1 MYFVDVILPLPLS
14 KLFTYRIN
22 ENEAHFL
29 QMGMRVAVPFGK
41 SKVYTAIVHH
51 IHTVEPS
58 YDIKDIEYILDETPI
73 VTPQQIEH
81 WQWIAD
87 FYMCTLGE
95 VLKSALPSAFL
106 LESET
111 IIEIAE
117 KEVSSTLFTDDE
129 WQVYEA
135 LHYKTALK
143 GSEVS
148 KIIPK
153 NKALKV
159 MKSLVEK
166 GAARISE
173 RIFEKYVPKLIKYI
187 RLSSEYQNEEGLQ
200 KALELLK
207 RSEKQKKLIM
217 AYFNYINREVLP
229 LKAEKLLEEA
239 SVSRTVLKS
248 VIEKGIFEEYYL
260 QKDRV
265 SFADSDILTKKIL
278 NEVQEEALHQIQK
291 QFQTKNTVLLQG
303 VTASGK
309 TEIYIELIDQYLKAG
324 KQVLYLLP
332 EIGLTVHLI
341 NRFKNHF
348 GKSLSV
354 YHSKYS
360 TNERV
365 EVWNNVLNNNPK
377 AQLVVGVRS
386 SVYLPFK
393 QLGLVIIDEEH
404 DNSYRQFEPAPRMQ
418 ARDTAIMLANI
429 FKAKTLLGSATPSLE
444 SMHNVKTEKYGFVY
458 LSKRYADFLPPIIE
472 LIDIKDKYHRKRMN
486 GHFSDIL
493 IKEITNTLS
502 QGRQVLLFQNRRG
515 YAPIVQCM
523 QCGTVPQCPHC
534 DVSLT
539 FHQSSNQLRCHYCGY
554 AIPMPKACI
563 ACGSVDLR
571 TKGFGTEQI
580 SKELEVLFPKIA
592 IDRMDQDTT
601 NGKYGYEKILS
612 KFEQQE
618 TQILVGTQMITKGLD
633 FENIGLVGV
642 MNADALIH
650 SPDYRAYERSF
661 QLLLQVSGRAG
672 RSAQQG
678 KVLIQTYNPQHPVI
692 QQVLQNDFRGMYQS
706 QIEERQSFLYPPFVQ
721 MIKITLKHSNF
732 NQVNES
738 AEWFANTLRE
748 VFASQRGIDVLG
760 PEFPPIS
767 RIRNEYLK
775 DILVKV
781 HPSEVS
787 LRHTKEHIRR
797 IETSF
802 QAISNFRAIR
812 VSYFVE

>member
-1 MYFVDVILPLPLS
+1 MYFVEVILPLPLP
-14 KLFTYRIN
+14 KLYTYRIN
-22 ENEAHFL
+22 EDEAHFL
-29 QMGMRVAVPFGK
+29 QMGMRVAVSFGK
-41 SKVYTAIVHH
+41 SKVYTALVHKV
-51 IHTVEPS
+51 HTNEPT
-58 YDIKDIEYILDETPI
+58 YETKDIEYILDETPI
-73 VTPQQIEH
+73 VTPEQITH

-87 FYMCTLGE
+87 YYMCTLGE
-95 VLKSALPSAFL
+95 VIKSALPSAFL

-117 KEVSSTLFTDDE
+117 KDLNSNLFSDDE
-129 WQVYEA
+129 FQVYEA

-153 NKALKV
+153 KKTLKV
-159 MKSLVEK
+159 IKSLVEK

-173 RIFEKYVPKLIKYI
+173 RIFEKYVPKLVKFI
-187 RLSSEYQNEEGLQ
+187 RLAEDYQSQEGLQ

-207 RSEKQKKLIM
+207 GEKQKKLIM

-229 LKAEKLLEEA
+229 LKVEKLLEEA
-239 SVSRTVLKS
+239 KVSNAVLKS
-248 VIEKGIFEEYYL
+248 VVEKGILEIYYF

-265 SFADSDILTKKIL
+265 SFADSEVLAKKTL
-278 NEVQEEALHQIQK
+278 NNIQNEALYQVQQ

-309 TEIYIELIDQYLKAG
+309 TEIYIELIDQYLKEG

-332 EIGLTVHLI
+332 EIALTIHLI
-341 NRFKNHF
+341 NRLKKHF
-348 GKSLSV
+348 GKNLSV
-354 YHSKYS
+354 YHSKYN

-365 EVWNNVLNNNPK
+365 EVWNNVLNNCSK

-393 QLGLVIIDEEH
+393 DLGLVVIDEEH
-404 DNSYRQFEPAPRMQ
+404 DSSYRQFDPAPRLQ
-418 ARDTAIMLANI
+418 ARDSAIMLANL
-429 FKAKTLLGSATPSLE
+429 FKAKTLLGTATPSIE
-444 SMHNVKTEKYGFVY
+444 SMHNVKVGKYGFVY
-458 LSKRYADFLPPIIE
+458 LSKRYTNFLPPIIE
-472 LIDIKDKYHRKRMN
+472 LIDIKDKQHRKRMN

-493 IKEITNTLS
+493 IEEMTNTLS
-502 QGRQVLLFQNRRG
+502 QGKQVLLFQNRRG

-523 QCGTVPQCPHC
+523 HCGTVPQCPHC

-539 FHQSSNQLRCHYCGY
+539 FHHSSNQLRCHYCGY
-554 AIPMPKACI
+554 AIPMPKTCI
-563 ACGSVDLR
+563 ACGSVDLK

-580 SKELEVLFPKIA
+580 SKELEILFPQVA

-601 NGKYGYEKILS
+601 NGKYGYEKILA

-618 TQILVGTQMITKGLD
+618 TQILVGTQMISKGLD

-672 RSAQQG
+672 RSAQRG

-692 QQVLQNDFRGMYQS
+692 QQVLQNDFKGMYQN
-706 QIEERQSFLYPPFVQ
+706 QIGERQSFSYPPFVQ
-721 MIKITLKHSNF
+721 MIKITLKHTNF
-732 NQVNES
+732 NRTNEG
-738 AEWFANTLRE
+738 AEWFANALKE
-748 VFASQRGIDVLG
+748 AFASKKGIEILG
-760 PEFPPIS
+760 PEFPLIS
-767 RIRNEYLK
+767 RIRNEYMK
-775 DILVKV
+775 DVLVKV
-781 HPSEVS
+781 KPSELS
-787 LRHTKEHIRR
+787 IHHTKEQIKR

-802 QAISNFRAIR
+802 QSISNFRAIR
-812 VSYFVE
+812 VSYLID

>member
-1 MYFVDVILPLPLS
+1 MYFVEVILPLPLP
-14 KLFTYRIN
+14 KLYTYRIN
-22 ENEAHFL
+22 EDEAHFL
-29 QMGMRVAVPFGK
+29 QMGMRVAVSFGK
-41 SKVYTAIVHH
+41 SKVYTALVHKV
-51 IHTVEPS
+51 HTNEPT
-58 YDIKDIEYILDETPI
+58 YETKDIEYILDETPI
-73 VTPQQIEH
+73 VTPEQITH

-87 FYMCTLGE
+87 YYMCTLGE
-95 VLKSALPSAFL
+95 VIKSALPSAFL

-117 KEVSSTLFTDDE
+117 KDLNSNLFSDDE
-129 WQVYEA
+129 FQVYEA

-153 NKALKV
+153 KKSLKV
-159 MKSLVEK
+159 IKSLVEK

-173 RIFEKYVPKLIKYI
+173 RIFEKYVPKLVKFI
-187 RLSSEYQNEEGLQ
+187 RLAEDYQSQEGLQ

-207 RSEKQKKLIM
+207 GEKQKKLIM

-229 LKAEKLLEEA
+229 LKVENLLEEA
-239 SVSRTVLKS
+239 KVSNAVLKS
-248 VIEKGIFEEYYL
+248 VVEKGILEIYYL

-265 SFADSDILTKKIL
+265 SFADSEVLAKKTL
-278 NEVQEEALHQIQK
+278 NNIQNEALYQVQQ

-309 TEIYIELIDQYLKAG
+309 TEIYIELIDQYLKEG

-332 EIGLTVHLI
+332 EIALTIHLI
-341 NRFKNHF
+341 NRLKKHF
-348 GKSLSV
+348 GKNLSV
-354 YHSKYS
+354 YHSKYN

-365 EVWNNVLNNNPK
+365 EVWNNVLNNCSK

-393 QLGLVIIDEEH
+393 DLGLVVIDEEH
-404 DNSYRQFEPAPRMQ
+404 DSSYRQFDPAPRLQ
-418 ARDTAIMLANI
+418 ARDSAIMLANL
-429 FKAKTLLGSATPSLE
+429 FKAKTLLGTATPSIE
-444 SMHNVKTEKYGFVY
+444 SMHNVKVGKYGFVY
-458 LSKRYADFLPPIIE
+458 LSKRYANFLPPTIE
-472 LIDIKDKYHRKRMN
+472 LIDIKDKQHRKRMN

-493 IKEITNTLS
+493 IEEMTNTLS
-502 QGRQVLLFQNRRG
+502 QGKQVLLFQNRRG

-523 QCGTVPQCPHC
+523 HCGTVPQCPHC

-539 FHQSSNQLRCHYCGY
+539 FHHSSNQLRCHYCGY
-554 AIPMPKACI
+554 AIPMPKTCI
-563 ACGSVDLR
+563 ACGSVDLK

-580 SKELEVLFPKIA
+580 SKELEILFPQVA

-601 NGKYGYEKILS
+601 NGKYGYEKILA

-618 TQILVGTQMITKGLD
+618 TQILVGTQMISKGLD

-672 RSAQQG
+672 RSAQRG

-692 QQVLQNDFRGMYQS
+692 QQVLQNDFKGMYQS
-706 QIEERQSFLYPPFVQ
+706 QIEERQSFSYPPFVQ
-721 MIKITLKHSNF
+721 MIKITLKHTNF
-732 NQVNES
+732 NRTNEG
-738 AEWFANTLRE
+738 AEWFANALKE
-748 VFASQRGIDVLG
+748 AFAFKKGIEILG
-760 PEFPPIS
+760 PEFPLIS
-767 RIRNEYLK
+767 RIRNEYMK
-775 DILVKV
+775 DVLVKV
-781 HPSEVS
+781 KPSELS
-787 LRHTKEHIRR
+787 IHHTKEQIKR

-802 QAISNFRAIR
+802 QSISNFRAIR
-812 VSYFVE
+812 VSYLID

>member
-1 MYFVDVILPLPLS
+1 MYFVEVILPLPLP
-14 KLFTYRIN
+14 KLYTYRIN
-22 ENEAHFL
+22 EDEAHFL
-29 QMGMRVAVPFGK
+29 QMGMRVAVSFGK
-41 SKVYTAIVHH
+41 SKVYTALVHKV
-51 IHTVEPS
+51 HTNEPT
-58 YDIKDIEYILDETPI
+58 YETKDIEYILDETPI
-73 VTPQQIEH
+73 VTPEQITH

-87 FYMCTLGE
+87 YYMCTLGE
-95 VLKSALPSAFL
+95 VIKSALPSAFL

-117 KEVSSTLFTDDE
+117 KDLNSNLFSDDE
-129 WQVYEA
+129 FQVYEA

-153 NKALKV
+153 KKTLKV
-159 MKSLVEK
+159 IKSLVEK

-173 RIFEKYVPKLIKYI
+173 RIFEKYVPKLVKFI
-187 RLSSEYQNEEGLQ
+187 RLAEDYQSQEGLQ

-207 RSEKQKKLIM
+207 GEKQKKLIM

-229 LKAEKLLEEA
+229 LKVEKLLEEA
-239 SVSRTVLKS
+239 KVSNAVLKS
-248 VIEKGIFEEYYL
+248 VVEKGILEIYYL

-265 SFADSDILTKKIL
+265 SFADSEVLAKKTL
-278 NEVQEEALHQIQK
+278 NNIQNEALYQVQQ

-309 TEIYIELIDQYLKAG
+309 TEIYIELIDQYLKEG

-332 EIGLTVHLI
+332 EIALTIHLI
-341 NRFKNHF
+341 NRLKKHF
-348 GKSLSV
+348 GKNLSV
-354 YHSKYS
+354 YHSKYN

-365 EVWNNVLNNNPK
+365 EVWNNVLNNCSK

-393 QLGLVIIDEEH
+393 DLGLVVIDEEH
-404 DNSYRQFEPAPRMQ
+404 DSSYRQFDPAPRLQ
-418 ARDTAIMLANI
+418 ARDSAIMLANL
-429 FKAKTLLGSATPSLE
+429 FKAKTLLGTATPSIE
-444 SMHNVKTEKYGFVY
+444 SMHNVKLGKYGFVY
-458 LSKRYADFLPPIIE
+458 LSKRYANFLPPTIE
-472 LIDIKDKYHRKRMN
+472 LIDIKDKQHRKRMN

-493 IKEITNTLS
+493 IEEMTNTLS
-502 QGRQVLLFQNRRG
+502 QGKQVLLFQNRRG

-523 QCGTVPQCPHC
+523 HCGTVPQCPHC

-539 FHQSSNQLRCHYCGY
+539 FHHSSNQLRCHYCGY
-554 AIPMPKACI
+554 AIPMPKTCI
-563 ACGSVDLR
+563 ACGSVDLK

-580 SKELEVLFPKIA
+580 SKELEILFPQVA

-601 NGKYGYEKILS
+601 NGKYGYEKILA

-618 TQILVGTQMITKGLD
+618 TQILVGTQMISKGLD

-672 RSAQQG
+672 RSAQRG

-692 QQVLQNDFRGMYQS
+692 QQVLQNDFKGMYQN
-706 QIEERQSFLYPPFVQ
+706 QIEERQSFSYPPFVQ
-721 MIKITLKHSNF
+721 MIKITLKHTNF
-732 NQVNES
+732 NRTNEG
-738 AEWFANTLRE
+738 AEWFANALKE
-748 VFASQRGIDVLG
+748 AFASKKGIEILG
-760 PEFPPIS
+760 PEFPLIS
-767 RIRNEYLK
+767 RIRNEYMK
-775 DILVKV
+775 DVLVKV
-781 HPSEVS
+781 KPSELS
-787 LRHTKEHIRR
+787 IHHTKEQIKR

-802 QAISNFRAIR
+802 QSISNFRAIR
-812 VSYFVE
+812 VSYLID

>member
-1 MYFVDVILPLPLS
+1 MYFVEVILPLPLP
-14 KLFTYRIN
+14 KLYTYRIN
-22 ENEAHFL
+22 EDEAHFL
-29 QMGMRVAVPFGK
+29 QMGMRVAVSFGK
-41 SKVYTAIVHH
+41 SKVYTALVHKV
-51 IHTVEPS
+51 HTNEPT
-58 YDIKDIEYILDETPI
+58 YETKDIEYILDETPI
-73 VTPQQIEH
+73 VTPEQITH

-87 FYMCTLGE
+87 YYMCTLGE
-95 VLKSALPSAFL
+95 VIKSALPSTFL

-117 KEVSSTLFTDDE
+117 KDLNSNLFSDDE
-129 WQVYEA
+129 FQVYEA

-148 KIIPK
+148 KIISK
-153 NKALKV
+153 KKTLKV
-159 MKSLVEK
+159 IKSLVEK

-173 RIFEKYVPKLIKYI
+173 RIFEKYVPKLVKFI
-187 RLSSEYQNEEGLQ
+187 RLAKDYQSQEGLQ

-207 RSEKQKKLIM
+207 GEKQKKLIM

-229 LKAEKLLEEA
+229 LKVENLLEEA
-239 SVSRTVLKS
+239 KVSNAVLKS
-248 VIEKGIFEEYYL
+248 VVEKGILEIYYL

-265 SFADSDILTKKIL
+265 SFAGSEILAKKTL
-278 NEVQEEALHQIQK
+278 NNIQNEALYQVQQ

-309 TEIYIELIDQYLKAG
+309 TEIYIELIDQYLKEG

-332 EIGLTVHLI
+332 EIALTIHLI
-341 NRFKNHF
+341 NRLKKHF
-348 GKSLSV
+348 GKNLSV
-354 YHSKYS
+354 YHSKYN

-365 EVWNNVLNNNPK
+365 EVWNNVLNNCSK

-393 QLGLVIIDEEH
+393 NLGLVVIDEEH
-404 DNSYRQFEPAPRMQ
+404 DSSYRQFDPAPRLQ
-418 ARDTAIMLANI
+418 ARDSAIMLANL
-429 FKAKTLLGSATPSLE
+429 FKAKTLLGTATPSIE
-444 SMHNVKTEKYGFVY
+444 SMHNVKVGKYGFVY
-458 LSKRYADFLPPIIE
+458 LSKRYANFLPPIIE
-472 LIDIKDKYHRKRMN
+472 LIDIKDKQHRKRMN

-493 IKEITNTLS
+493 IEEMTNTLS
-502 QGRQVLLFQNRRG
+502 QGKQVLLFQNRRG

-523 QCGTVPQCPHC
+523 HCGTVPQCPHC

-539 FHQSSNQLRCHYCGY
+539 FHHSSNQLRCHYCGY
-554 AIPMPKACI
+554 AIPMPKICI
-563 ACGSVDLR
+563 ACGSVDLK

-580 SKELEVLFPKIA
+580 SKELEILFPQVA

-601 NGKYGYEKILS
+601 NGKYGYEKILA

-618 TQILVGTQMITKGLD
+618 TQILVGTQMISKGLD

-672 RSAQQG
+672 RSAQRG

-692 QQVLQNDFRGMYQS
+692 QQVLQNDFKGMYQN
-706 QIEERQSFLYPPFVQ
+706 QIEERQSFSYPPFVQ
-721 MIKITLKHSNF
+721 MIKITLKHTNF
-732 NQVNES
+732 NRTNEG
-738 AEWFANTLRE
+738 AEWFANALKE
-748 VFASQRGIDVLG
+748 AFASKKGIEILG
-760 PEFPPIS
+760 PEFPLIS
-767 RIRNEYLK
+767 RIRNEYMK
-775 DILVKV
+775 DVLVKV
-781 HPSEVS
+781 KPSELS
-787 LRHTKEHIRR
+787 IHHTKEQIKR

-802 QAISNFRAIR
+802 QSISNFRAIR
-812 VSYFVE
+812 VSYLID

>member
-1 MYFVDVILPLPLS
+1 MYFVEVILPLPLP
-14 KLFTYRIN
+14 KLYTYRIN
-22 ENEAHFL
+22 EDEAHFL
-29 QMGMRVAVPFGK
+29 QMGMRVAVSFGK
-41 SKVYTAIVHH
+41 SKVYTALVHKV
-51 IHTVEPS
+51 HTNEPT
-58 YDIKDIEYILDETPI
+58 YETKDIEYILDETPI
-73 VTPQQIEH
+73 VTPEQITH

-87 FYMCTLGE
+87 YYMCTLGE
-95 VLKSALPSAFL
+95 VIKSALPSAFL

-117 KEVSSTLFTDDE
+117 KDLNSNLFSDDE
-129 WQVYEA
+129 FQVYEA

-153 NKALKV
+153 KKTLKV
-159 MKSLVEK
+159 IKSLVEK

-173 RIFEKYVPKLIKYI
+173 RIFEKYVPKLVKYI
-187 RLSSEYQNEEGLQ
+187 RLAEAYQSQEGLQ

-207 RSEKQKKLIM
+207 GEKQKKLIM
-217 AYFNYINREVLP
+217 AYFNHINREVLP
-229 LKAEKLLEEA
+229 LKVENLLEEA
-239 SVSRTVLKS
+239 KVSNAVLKS
-248 VIEKGIFEEYYL
+248 VVEKGILEIYYL

-265 SFADSDILTKKIL
+265 SFAGSEILAKKTL
-278 NEVQEEALHQIQK
+278 NNIQNEALYQVQQ

-309 TEIYIELIDQYLKAG
+309 TEIYIELIDQYLKEG

-332 EIGLTVHLI
+332 EIALTIHLI
-341 NRFKNHF
+341 NRLKKHF
-348 GKSLSV
+348 GKNLSV
-354 YHSKYS
+354 YHSKYN

-365 EVWNNVLNNNPK
+365 EVWNNVLNNCSK

-393 QLGLVIIDEEH
+393 NLGLVVIDEEH
-404 DNSYRQFEPAPRMQ
+404 DSSYRQFDPTPRLQ
-418 ARDTAIMLANI
+418 ARDSAIMLANL
-429 FKAKTLLGSATPSLE
+429 FKAKTLLGTATPSIE
-444 SMHNVKTEKYGFVY
+444 SMHNVKVGKYGFVY
-458 LSKRYADFLPPIIE
+458 LSKRYANFLPPIIE
-472 LIDIKDKYHRKRMN
+472 LIDIKDKQHRKRMN

-493 IKEITNTLS
+493 IEEMTNTLS
-502 QGRQVLLFQNRRG
+502 QGKQVLLFQNRRG

-523 QCGTVPQCPHC
+523 HCGTVPQCPHC

-539 FHQSSNQLRCHYCGY
+539 FHHSSNQLRCHYCGY
-554 AIPMPKACI
+554 AIPMPKTCI
-563 ACGSVDLR
+563 ACGSVDLK

-580 SKELEVLFPKIA
+580 SKELEILFPQVA

-601 NGKYGYEKILS
+601 NGKYGYEKILA

-618 TQILVGTQMITKGLD
+618 TQILVGTQMISKGLD

-672 RSAQQG
+672 RSAQRG

-692 QQVLQNDFRGMYQS
+692 QQVLQNDFKGMYQN
-706 QIEERQSFLYPPFVQ
+706 QIEERQSFSYPPFVQ
-721 MIKITLKHSNF
+721 MIKITLKHTNF
-732 NQVNES
+732 NRTNEG
-738 AEWFANTLRE
+738 AEWFANALKE
-748 VFASQRGIDVLG
+748 AFASKKGIEILG
-760 PEFPPIS
+760 PEFPLIS
-767 RIRNEYLK
+767 RIRNEYMK
-775 DILVKV
+775 DVLVKV
-781 HPSEVS
+781 KPSELS
-787 LRHTKEHIRR
+787 IHHTKEQIKR

-802 QAISNFRAIR
+802 QSISNFRAIR
-812 VSYFVE
+812 VSYLID

>member
-1 MYFVDVILPLPLS
+1 MYFVEVILPLPLP
-14 KLFTYRIN
+14 KLYTYRIN
-22 ENEAHFL
+22 EDEAHFL
-29 QMGMRVAVPFGK
+29 QMGMRVAVSFGK
-41 SKVYTAIVHH
+41 SKVYTALVHKV
-51 IHTVEPS
+51 HTNEPT
-58 YDIKDIEYILDETPI
+58 YETKDIEYILDETPI
-73 VTPQQIEH
+73 VTPEQITH

-87 FYMCTLGE
+87 YYMCTLGE
-95 VLKSALPSAFL
+95 VIKSALPSAFL

-117 KEVSSTLFTDDE
+117 KDLNSNLFSDDE
-129 WQVYEA
+129 FQVYKA

-153 NKALKV
+153 KKTLKV
-159 MKSLVEK
+159 IKSLVEK

-173 RIFEKYVPKLIKYI
+173 RIFEKYVPKLVKFI
-187 RLSSEYQNEEGLQ
+187 RLAEDYQSQEGLQ

-207 RSEKQKKLIM
+207 GEKQKKLIM

-229 LKAEKLLEEA
+229 LKVEKLLEEA
-239 SVSRTVLKS
+239 KVSNAVLKS
-248 VIEKGIFEEYYL
+248 VVEKGILEIYYL

-265 SFADSDILTKKIL
+265 SFADSEVLAKKTL
-278 NEVQEEALHQIQK
+278 NNIQNEALYQVQQ

-309 TEIYIELIDQYLKAG
+309 TEIYIELIDQYLKEG

-332 EIGLTVHLI
+332 EIALTIHLI
-341 NRFKNHF
+341 NRLKKHF
-348 GKSLSV
+348 GKNLSV
-354 YHSKYS
+354 YHSKYN

-365 EVWNNVLNNNPK
+365 EVWNNVLNNCSK

-393 QLGLVIIDEEH
+393 DLGLVVIDEEH
-404 DNSYRQFEPAPRMQ
+404 DSSYRQFDPAPRLQ
-418 ARDTAIMLANI
+418 ARDSAIMLANL
-429 FKAKTLLGSATPSLE
+429 FKAKTLLGTATPSIE
-444 SMHNVKTEKYGFVY
+444 SMHNVKVGKYGFVY
-458 LSKRYADFLPPIIE
+458 LSKRYANFLPPTIE
-472 LIDIKDKYHRKRMN
+472 LIDIKDKQHRKRMN

-493 IKEITNTLS
+493 IEEMTNTLS
-502 QGRQVLLFQNRRG
+502 QGKQVLLFQNRRG

-523 QCGTVPQCPHC
+523 HCGTIPQCPHC

-539 FHQSSNQLRCHYCGY
+539 FHHSSNQLRCHYCGY
-554 AIPMPKACI
+554 AIPMPKTCI
-563 ACGSVDLR
+563 ACGSVDLK

-580 SKELEVLFPKIA
+580 SKELEILFPQIA

-601 NGKYGYEKILS
+601 NGKYGYEKILA

-618 TQILVGTQMITKGLD
+618 TQILVGTQMISKGLD

-672 RSAQQG
+672 RSAQRG
-678 KVLIQTYNPQHPVI
+678 KVLIQTYYPQHPVI
-692 QQVLQNDFRGMYQS
+692 QQVLQNDFKGMYQN
-706 QIEERQSFLYPPFVQ
+706 QIEERQSFSYPPFVQ
-721 MIKITLKHSNF
+721 MIKITLKHTNF
-732 NQVNES
+732 NRTNEG
-738 AEWFANTLRE
+738 AEWFANALKE
-748 VFASQRGIDVLG
+748 AFASKKGIEILG
-760 PEFPPIS
+760 PEFPLIS
-767 RIRNEYLK
+767 RIRNEYMK
-775 DILVKV
+775 DVLVKV
-781 HPSEVS
+781 KPSELS
-787 LRHTKEHIRR
+787 IHHTKEQIKR

-802 QAISNFRAIR
+802 QSISNFRAIR
-812 VSYFVE
+812 VSYLID

>member
-1 MYFVDVILPLPLS
+1 MYFVEVILPLPLP
-14 KLFTYRIN
+14 KLYTYRIN
-22 ENEAHFL
+22 EDEAHFL
-29 QMGMRVAVPFGK
+29 QTGMRVAVSFGK
-41 SKVYTAIVHH
+41 SKVYTALVHKV
-51 IHTVEPS
+51 HTNEPT
-58 YDIKDIEYILDETPI
+58 YETKDIEYILDETPI
-73 VTPQQIEH
+73 VTLNQITH

-87 FYMCTLGE
+87 YYMCTLGE
-95 VLKSALPSAFL
+95 VIKSALPSAFL

-117 KEVSSTLFTDDE
+117 KDLNPYLFSDDE
-129 WQVYEA
+129 FQVYEA

-153 NKALKV
+153 KKTLKV
-159 MKSLVEK
+159 IKSLVEK

-173 RIFEKYVPKLIKYI
+173 RIFEKYVPKLVKYI
-187 RLSSEYQNEEGLQ
+187 RLAEAYQSQEGLQ

-207 RSEKQKKLIM
+207 GEKQKKLIM
-217 AYFNYINREVLP
+217 AYFNHINREVLP
-229 LKAEKLLEEA
+229 LKVENLLEEA
-239 SVSRTVLKS
+239 KVSNAVLKS
-248 VIEKGIFEEYYL
+248 VVEKGILEIYYL

-265 SFADSDILTKKIL
+265 SFADSEVLVKKTL
-278 NEVQEEALHQIQK
+278 NNIQNEALYQVQQ

-309 TEIYIELIDQYLKAG
+309 TEIYIELIDQYLKKG

-332 EIGLTVHLI
+332 EIALTIHLI
-341 NRFKNHF
+341 NRLKKHF
-348 GKSLSV
+348 GKNLSV
-354 YHSKYS
+354 YHSKYN

-365 EVWNNVLNNNPK
+365 EVWNNVLNNCSK

-393 QLGLVIIDEEH
+393 DLGLVVIDEEH
-404 DNSYRQFEPAPRMQ
+404 DSSYRQFAPAPRLQ
-418 ARDTAIMLANI
+418 ARDSAIMLANL
-429 FKAKTLLGSATPSLE
+429 FKAKTLLGTATPSIE
-444 SMHNVKTEKYGFVY
+444 SMHNVKVGKYGFVY
-458 LSKRYADFLPPIIE
+458 LSKRYTNFLPPIIE
-472 LIDIKDKYHRKRMN
+472 LIDIKDKQHRKRMN

-493 IKEITNTLS
+493 IEEMTNTLS
-502 QGRQVLLFQNRRG
+502 QGKQVLLFQNRRG

-523 QCGTVPQCPHC
+523 HCGTVPQCPHC

-539 FHQSSNQLRCHYCGY
+539 FHHSSNQLRCHYCGY
-554 AIPMPKACI
+554 AIPMPKTCI
-563 ACGSVDLR
+563 ACGSVDLK

-580 SKELEVLFPKIA
+580 SKELEVLFPQVA

-601 NGKYGYEKILS
+601 NGKYGYEKILA

-618 TQILVGTQMITKGLD
+618 TQILVGTQMISKGLD

-672 RSAQQG
+672 RSAQRG

-692 QQVLQNDFRGMYQS
+692 QQVLQNDFKGMYQN
-706 QIEERQSFLYPPFVQ
+706 QIGERQSFSYPPFVQ
-721 MIKITLKHSNF
+721 MIKITLKHTNF
-732 NQVNES
+732 NRTNEG
-738 AEWFANTLRE
+738 AEWFANALKE
-748 VFASQRGIDVLG
+748 AFASKKGIEILG
-760 PEFPPIS
+760 PEFPLIS

-775 DILVKV
+775 DVLVKV
-781 HPSEVS
+781 KPSELS
-787 LRHTKEHIRR
+787 IHHTKEQIKR

-802 QAISNFRAIR
+802 QSISNFRTIR
-812 VSYFVE
+812 VSYLID

>member
-1 MYFVDVILPLPLS
+1 MYFVEVILPLPLP
-14 KLFTYRIN
+14 KLYTYRIN
-22 ENEAHFL
+22 EDEAHFL
-29 QMGMRVAVPFGK
+29 QMGMRVAVSFGK
-41 SKVYTAIVHH
+41 SKVYTALVHKV
-51 IHTVEPS
+51 HTNEPT
-58 YDIKDIEYILDETPI
+58 YETKDIEYILDETPI
-73 VTPQQIEH
+73 VTPEQITH

-87 FYMCTLGE
+87 YYMCTLGE
-95 VLKSALPSAFL
+95 VIKSALPSAFL

-117 KEVSSTLFTDDE
+117 KDLNSNLFSDDE
-129 WQVYEA
+129 FQVYEA

-148 KIIPK
+148 KIISK
-153 NKALKV
+153 KKTLKV
-159 MKSLVEK
+159 IKSLVEK

-173 RIFEKYVPKLIKYI
+173 RIFEKYVPKLVKYI
-187 RLSSEYQNEEGLQ
+187 RLAEAYQSQEGLQ

-207 RSEKQKKLIM
+207 GEKQKKLIM

-229 LKAEKLLEEA
+229 LKVENLLEEA
-239 SVSRTVLKS
+239 KVSNAVLKS
-248 VIEKGIFEEYYL
+248 VVEKGILEIYYL

-265 SFADSDILTKKIL
+265 SFADSEVLAKKTL
-278 NEVQEEALHQIQK
+278 NNIQNEALYQVQQ

-309 TEIYIELIDQYLKAG
+309 TEIYIELIDQYLKEG

-332 EIGLTVHLI
+332 EIALTIHLI
-341 NRFKNHF
+341 NRLKKHF
-348 GKSLSV
+348 GKNLSV
-354 YHSKYS
+354 YHSKYN

-365 EVWNNVLNNNPK
+365 EVWNNVLNNCSK

-393 QLGLVIIDEEH
+393 NLGLVVIDEEH
-404 DNSYRQFEPAPRMQ
+404 DSSYRQFDPAPRLQ
-418 ARDTAIMLANI
+418 ARDSAIMLANI
-429 FKAKTLLGSATPSLE
+429 FKAKTLLGTATPSIE
-444 SMHNVKTEKYGFVY
+444 SMHNVKVGKYGFVY
-458 LSKRYADFLPPIIE
+458 LSKRYANFLPPTIE
-472 LIDIKDKYHRKRMN
+472 LIDIKDKQHRKRMN

-493 IKEITNTLS
+493 IEEMTNTLS
-502 QGRQVLLFQNRRG
+502 QGKQVLLFQNRRG

-523 QCGTVPQCPHC
+523 HCGTVPQCPHC

-539 FHQSSNQLRCHYCGY
+539 FHHSSNQLRCHYCGY
-554 AIPMPKACI
+554 AIPMPKTCI
-563 ACGSVDLR
+563 ACGSVDLK

-580 SKELEVLFPKIA
+580 SKELEILFPQVA

-601 NGKYGYEKILS
+601 NGKYGYEKILA

-618 TQILVGTQMITKGLD
+618 TQILVGTQMISKGLD

-672 RSAQQG
+672 RSAQRG

-692 QQVLQNDFRGMYQS
+692 QQVLQNDFKGMYQN
-706 QIEERQSFLYPPFVQ
+706 QIEERQSFSYPPFVQ
-721 MIKITLKHSNF
+721 MIKITLKHTNF
-732 NQVNES
+732 NRTNEG
-738 AEWFANTLRE
+738 AEWFANALKE
-748 VFASQRGIDVLG
+748 AFASKKGIEILG
-760 PEFPPIS
+760 PEFPLIS
-767 RIRNEYLK
+767 RIRNEYMK
-775 DILVKV
+775 DVLVKV
-781 HPSEVS
+781 KPSELS
-787 LRHTKEHIRR
+787 IHHTKEQIKR

-802 QAISNFRAIR
+802 QSISNFRAIR
-812 VSYFVE
+812 VSYLID

>member
-1 MYFVDVILPLPLS
+1 MYFVEVILPLPLP
-14 KLFTYRIN
+14 KLYTYRIN
-22 ENEAHFL
+22 EDEAHFL
-29 QMGMRVAVPFGK
+29 QMGMRVAVSFGK
-41 SKVYTAIVHH
+41 SKVYTALVHKV
-51 IHTVEPS
+51 HTNEPT
-58 YDIKDIEYILDETPI
+58 YETKDIEYILDETPI
-73 VTPQQIEH
+73 VTPEQITH

-87 FYMCTLGE
+87 YYMCTLGE
-95 VLKSALPSAFL
+95 VIKSALPSAFL

-117 KEVSSTLFTDDE
+117 KDLNSNLFSDDE
-129 WQVYEA
+129 FQVYEA

-148 KIIPK
+148 KIISK
-153 NKALKV
+153 KKTLKV
-159 MKSLVEK
+159 IKSLVEK

-173 RIFEKYVPKLIKYI
+173 RIFEKYVPKLVKFI
-187 RLSSEYQNEEGLQ
+187 RLAKDYQSQEGLQ

-207 RSEKQKKLIM
+207 GEKQKKLIM

-229 LKAEKLLEEA
+229 LKVENLLEEA
-239 SVSRTVLKS
+239 KVSNAVLKS
-248 VIEKGIFEEYYL
+248 VVEKGILEIYYL

-265 SFADSDILTKKIL
+265 SFADSDVLAKKIL
-278 NEVQEEALHQIQK
+278 NNIQNEALYQVQQ

-332 EIGLTVHLI
+332 EIALTIHII
-341 NRFKNHF
+341 NRLKKHF
-348 GKSLSV
+348 GENLSV
-354 YHSKYS
+354 YHSKYN

-365 EVWNNVLNNNPK
+365 EVWNNVLNNHPK

-393 QLGLVIIDEEH
+393 NLGLVVIDEEH
-404 DNSYRQFEPAPRMQ
+404 DSSYRQFDPAPRLQ
-418 ARDTAIMLANI
+418 ARDSAIMLANL
-429 FKAKTLLGSATPSLE
+429 FKAKTLLGTATPSIE
-444 SMHNVKTEKYGFVY
+444 SMYNVKVGKYGFVY
-458 LSKRYADFLPPIIE
+458 LSKRYANFLPPIIE
-472 LIDIKDKYHRKRMN
+472 LINIKDKQHRKRMN

-493 IKEITNTLS
+493 IEEMTNTLS
-502 QGRQVLLFQNRRG
+502 QGKQVLLFQNRRG

-523 QCGTVPQCPHC
+523 HCGTVPQCPHC

-539 FHQSSNQLRCHYCGY
+539 FHHSSNQLRCHYCGY
-554 AIPMPKACI
+554 AIPMPKTCI
-563 ACGSVDLR
+563 ACGSVDLK

-580 SKELEVLFPKIA
+580 SKELEILFPQVA

-601 NGKYGYEKILS
+601 NGKYGYEKILA

-618 TQILVGTQMITKGLD
+618 TQILVGTQMISKGLD

-672 RSAQQG
+672 RSAQRG

-692 QQVLQNDFRGMYQS
+692 QQVLQNDFKGMYQS
-706 QIEERQSFLYPPFVQ
+706 QIEERQSFSYPPFVQ
-721 MIKITLKHSNF
+721 MIKITLKHTNF
-732 NQVNES
+732 NRTNEG
-738 AEWFANTLRE
+738 AEWFANALKE
-748 VFASQRGIDVLG
+748 AFASKKGIEILG
-760 PEFPPIS
+760 PEFPLIS
-767 RIRNEYLK
+767 RIRNEYMK
-775 DILVKV
+775 DVLVKV
-781 HPSEVS
+781 KPSELS
-787 LRHTKEHIRR
+787 IHHTKEQIKR

-802 QAISNFRAIR
+802 QSISNFRAIR
-812 VSYFVE
+812 VSYLID

>member
-1 MYFVDVILPLPLS
+1 MYFVEVILPLPLP
-14 KLFTYRIN
+14 KLYTYRIN
-22 ENEAHFL
+22 EDEAHFL
-29 QMGMRVAVPFGK
+29 QMGMRVAVSFGK
-41 SKVYTAIVHH
+41 SKVYTALVHKV
-51 IHTVEPS
+51 HTNEPT
-58 YDIKDIEYILDETPI
+58 YETKDIEYILDEAPI
-73 VTPQQIEH
+73 VTPEQITH

-87 FYMCTLGE
+87 YYMCTLGE
-95 VLKSALPSAFL
+95 VIKSALPSAFL

-117 KEVSSTLFTDDE
+117 KDLNSNLFSDDE
-129 WQVYEA
+129 FQVYEA

-153 NKALKV
+153 KKTLKV
-159 MKSLVEK
+159 IKSLVEK

-173 RIFEKYVPKLIKYI
+173 RIFEKYVPKLVKFI
-187 RLSSEYQNEEGLQ
+187 RLAEDYQSQEGLQ

-207 RSEKQKKLIM
+207 GEKQKKLIM

-229 LKAEKLLEEA
+229 LKVEKLLEEA
-239 SVSRTVLKS
+239 KVSNAVLKS
-248 VIEKGIFEEYYL
+248 VVEKGILEIYYL

-265 SFADSDILTKKIL
+265 SFADSEVLAKKTL
-278 NEVQEEALHQIQK
+278 NNIQNEALYQVEQ

-309 TEIYIELIDQYLKAG
+309 TEIYIELIDQYLKEG

-332 EIGLTVHLI
+332 EIALTIHLI
-341 NRFKNHF
+341 NRLKKHF
-348 GKSLSV
+348 GKNLSV
-354 YHSKYS
+354 YHSKYN

-365 EVWNNVLNNNPK
+365 EVWNNVLNNCSK

-393 QLGLVIIDEEH
+393 NLGLVVIDEEH
-404 DNSYRQFEPAPRMQ
+404 DSSYRQFDPAPRLQ
-418 ARDTAIMLANI
+418 ARDSAIMLANL
-429 FKAKTLLGSATPSLE
+429 FKAKTLLGTATPSIE
-444 SMHNVKTEKYGFVY
+444 SMHNVKVGKYGFVY
-458 LSKRYADFLPPIIE
+458 LSKRYANFLPPTIE
-472 LIDIKDKYHRKRMN
+472 LINIKDKQHRKRMN

-493 IKEITNTLS
+493 IEEMTNTLS
-502 QGRQVLLFQNRRG
+502 QGKQVLLFQNRRG

-523 QCGTVPQCPHC
+523 HCGTVPQCPHC

-539 FHQSSNQLRCHYCGY
+539 FHHSSNQLRCHYCGY
-554 AIPMPKACI
+554 AIPMPKTCI
-563 ACGSVDLR
+563 ACGSVDLK

-580 SKELEVLFPKIA
+580 SKELEILFPQVA

-601 NGKYGYEKILS
+601 NGKYGYEKILA

-618 TQILVGTQMITKGLD
+618 TQILVGTQMISKGLD

-672 RSAQQG
+672 RSAQRG

-692 QQVLQNDFRGMYQS
+692 QQVLQNDFKGMYQN
-706 QIEERQSFLYPPFVQ
+706 QIEERQSFSYPPFVQ
-721 MIKITLKHSNF
+721 MIKITLKHTNF
-732 NQVNES
+732 NRTNEG
-738 AEWFANTLRE
+738 AEWFANALKE
-748 VFASQRGIDVLG
+748 AFASKKGIEILG
-760 PEFPPIS
+760 PEFPLIS
-767 RIRNEYLK
+767 RIRNEYMK
-775 DILVKV
+775 DVLVKV
-781 HPSEVS
+781 KPSELS
-787 LRHTKEHIRR
+787 IHHTKEQIKR

-802 QAISNFRAIR
+802 QSISNFRAIR
-812 VSYFVE
+812 VSYLID

>member
-1 MYFVDVILPLPLS
+1 MYFVEVILPLPLP
-14 KLFTYRIN
+14 KLYTYRIN
-22 ENEAHFL
+22 EDEAHFL
-29 QMGMRVAVPFGK
+29 QMGMRVAVSFGK
-41 SKVYTAIVHH
+41 SKVYTALVHKV
-51 IHTVEPS
+51 HTNEPT
-58 YDIKDIEYILDETPI
+58 YETKDIEYILDETPI
-73 VTPQQIEH
+73 VTPEQITH

-87 FYMCTLGE
+87 YYMCTLGE
-95 VLKSALPSAFL
+95 VIKSALPSAFL

-117 KEVSSTLFTDDE
+117 KDLNSNLFSDDE
-129 WQVYEA
+129 FQVYEA

-153 NKALKV
+153 KKTLKV
-159 MKSLVEK
+159 IKSLVEK

-173 RIFEKYVPKLIKYI
+173 RIFEKYVPKLVKFI
-187 RLSSEYQNEEGLQ
+187 RLAEAYQSQEGLQ

-207 RSEKQKKLIM
+207 GEKQKKLIM
-217 AYFNYINREVLP
+217 AYFNHINREALP
-229 LKAEKLLEEA
+229 LKVENLLEEA
-239 SVSRTVLKS
+239 KVSNAVLKS
-248 VIEKGIFEEYYL
+248 VVEKGILEIYYL

-265 SFADSDILTKKIL
+265 SFAGSEILAKKTL
-278 NEVQEEALHQIQK
+278 NNIQNEALYQVQQ

-309 TEIYIELIDQYLKAG
+309 TEIYIELINQYLKKG

-332 EIGLTVHLI
+332 EIALTIHII
-341 NRFKNHF
+341 NRLKKHF
-348 GKSLSV
+348 GKNLSV
-354 YHSKYS
+354 YHSKYN

-365 EVWNNVLNNNPK
+365 EVWNNVLNNCSK

-393 QLGLVIIDEEH
+393 DLGLVVIDEEH
-404 DNSYRQFEPAPRMQ
+404 DSSYRQFDPAPRLQ
-418 ARDTAIMLANI
+418 ARDSAIMLANL
-429 FKAKTLLGSATPSLE
+429 FKAKTLLGTATPSIE
-444 SMHNVKTEKYGFVY
+444 SMHNVKIGKYGFVY
-458 LSKRYADFLPPIIE
+458 LSKRYANFLPPIIE
-472 LIDIKDKYHRKRMN
+472 LIDIKDKQHRKRMN

-493 IKEITNTLS
+493 IEEMTNTLS
-502 QGRQVLLFQNRRG
+502 QGKQVLLFQNRRG

-523 QCGTVPQCPHC
+523 HCGTVPQCPHC

-539 FHQSSNQLRCHYCGY
+539 FHHSSNQLRCHYCGY
-554 AIPMPKACI
+554 AIPMPKTCI
-563 ACGSVDLR
+563 ACGSVDLK

-580 SKELEVLFPKIA
+580 SKELEILFPQVA

-601 NGKYGYEKILS
+601 NGKYGYEKILA

-618 TQILVGTQMITKGLD
+618 TQILVGTQMISKGLD

-672 RSAQQG
+672 RSAQRG

-692 QQVLQNDFRGMYQS
+692 QQVLQNDFKGMYQS
-706 QIEERQSFLYPPFVQ
+706 QIEERQSFSYPPFVQ
-721 MIKITLKHSNF
+721 MIKITLKHTNF
-732 NQVNES
+732 NRTNEG
-738 AEWFANTLRE
+738 AEWFANALKE
-748 VFASQRGIDVLG
+748 AFAFKKGIEILG
-760 PEFPPIS
+760 PEFPLIS
-767 RIRNEYLK
+767 RIRNEYMK
-775 DILVKV
+775 DVLVKV
-781 HPSEVS
+781 KPSELS
-787 LRHTKEHIRR
+787 IHHTKEQIKR

-802 QAISNFRAIR
+802 QSISNFRAIR
-812 VSYFVE
+812 VSYLID

>member
-1 MYFVDVILPLPLS
+1 MYFVEVILPLPLP
-14 KLFTYRIN
+14 KLYTYRIN
-22 ENEAHFL
+22 EDEAHFL
-29 QMGMRVAVPFGK
+29 QMGMRVAVSFGK
-41 SKVYTAIVHH
+41 SKVYTALVHKV
-51 IHTVEPS
+51 HTNEPT
-58 YDIKDIEYILDETPI
+58 YETKDIEYILDETPI
-73 VTPQQIEH
+73 VTPEQITH

-87 FYMCTLGE
+87 YYMCTLGE
-95 VLKSALPSAFL
+95 VIKSALPSAFL

-117 KEVSSTLFTDDE
+117 KDLNSNLFSDDE
-129 WQVYEA
+129 FQVYEA

-153 NKALKV
+153 KKTLKV
-159 MKSLVEK
+159 IKSLVEK

-173 RIFEKYVPKLIKYI
+173 RIFEKYVPKLVKFI
-187 RLSSEYQNEEGLQ
+187 RLAKDYQSQEGLQ

-207 RSEKQKKLIM
+207 GEKQKKLIM

-229 LKAEKLLEEA
+229 LKVENLLEEA
-239 SVSRTVLKS
+239 KVSNAVLKS
-248 VIEKGIFEEYYL
+248 VVEKGILEIYYL

-265 SFADSDILTKKIL
+265 SFADSEVLAKKTL
-278 NEVQEEALHQIQK
+278 NNIQNEALYQVQQ

-309 TEIYIELIDQYLKAG
+309 TEIYIELIDQYLKEG

-332 EIGLTVHLI
+332 EIALTIHLI
-341 NRFKNHF
+341 NRLKKHF
-348 GKSLSV
+348 GKNLSV
-354 YHSKYS
+354 YHSKYN

-365 EVWNNVLNNNPK
+365 EVWNNVLNNCSK

-393 QLGLVIIDEEH
+393 NLGLVVIDEEH
-404 DNSYRQFEPAPRMQ
+404 DSSYRQFDPAPRLQ
-418 ARDTAIMLANI
+418 ARDSAIMLANL
-429 FKAKTLLGSATPSLE
+429 FKAKTLLGTATPSIE
-444 SMHNVKTEKYGFVY
+444 SMHNVKVGKYGFVY
-458 LSKRYADFLPPIIE
+458 LSKRYANFLPPIIE
-472 LIDIKDKYHRKRMN
+472 LIDIKDKQHRKRMN

-493 IKEITNTLS
+493 IEEMTNTLS
-502 QGRQVLLFQNRRG
+502 QGKQVLLFQNRRG

-523 QCGTVPQCPHC
+523 HCGTVPQCPHC

-539 FHQSSNQLRCHYCGY
+539 FHHSSNQLRCHYCGY
-554 AIPMPKACI
+554 AIPMPKTCI
-563 ACGSVDLR
+563 ACGSVDLK

-580 SKELEVLFPKIA
+580 SKELEILFPQVA

-601 NGKYGYEKILS
+601 NGKYGYEKILA

-618 TQILVGTQMITKGLD
+618 TQILVGTQMISKGLD

-650 SPDYRAYERSF
+650 SPDYRAYEHSF

-672 RSAQQG
+672 RSAQRG

-692 QQVLQNDFRGMYQS
+692 QQVLQNDFKGMYQN
-706 QIEERQSFLYPPFVQ
+706 QIGERQSFSYPPFVQ
-721 MIKITLKHSNF
+721 MIKITLKHTNF
-732 NQVNES
+732 NRTNEG
-738 AEWFANTLRE
+738 AEWFANALKE
-748 VFASQRGIDVLG
+748 AFASKKGIEILG
-760 PEFPPIS
+760 PEFPLIS
-767 RIRNEYLK
+767 RIRNEYMK
-775 DILVKV
+775 DVLVKV
-781 HPSEVS
+781 KPSELS
-787 LRHTKEHIRR
+787 IHHTKEQIKR
-797 IETSF
+797 IEISF
-802 QAISNFRAIR
+802 QSISNFRAIR
-812 VSYFVE
+812 VSYLID

>member
-1 MYFVDVILPLPLS
+1 MYFVEVILPLPLP
-14 KLFTYRIN
+14 KLYTYRIN
-22 ENEAHFL
+22 EDEAHFL
-29 QMGMRVAVPFGK
+29 QMGMRVAVSFGK
-41 SKVYTAIVHH
+41 SKVYTALVHKV
-51 IHTVEPS
+51 HTNEPT
-58 YDIKDIEYILDETPI
+58 YETKDIEYILDETPI
-73 VTPQQIEH
+73 VTPEQITH

-87 FYMCTLGE
+87 YYMCTLGE
-95 VLKSALPSAFL
+95 VIKSALPSAFL

-117 KEVSSTLFTDDE
+117 KDLNSNLFSDDE
-129 WQVYEA
+129 FQVYEA

-148 KIIPK
+148 KIISK
-153 NKALKV
+153 KKTLKV
-159 MKSLVEK
+159 IKSLVEK

-173 RIFEKYVPKLIKYI
+173 RIFEKYVPKLVKFI
-187 RLSSEYQNEEGLQ
+187 RLAEDYQSQEGLQ

-207 RSEKQKKLIM
+207 GEKQKKLIM

-229 LKAEKLLEEA
+229 LKVEKLLEEA
-239 SVSRTVLKS
+239 KVSNAVLKS
-248 VIEKGIFEEYYL
+248 VVEKGILEIYYL

-265 SFADSDILTKKIL
+265 SFADSEVLAKKTL
-278 NEVQEEALHQIQK
+278 NNIQNEALYQVQQ

-309 TEIYIELIDQYLKAG
+309 TEIYIELIDQYLKEG

-332 EIGLTVHLI
+332 EIALTIHLI
-341 NRFKNHF
+341 NRLKKHF
-348 GKSLSV
+348 GKNLSV
-354 YHSKYS
+354 YHSKYN

-365 EVWNNVLNNNPK
+365 EVWNNVLNNCSK

-393 QLGLVIIDEEH
+393 DLGLVVIDEEH
-404 DNSYRQFEPAPRMQ
+404 DSSYRQFDPAPRLQ
-418 ARDTAIMLANI
+418 ARDSAIMLANL
-429 FKAKTLLGSATPSLE
+429 FKAKTLLGTATPSIE
-444 SMHNVKTEKYGFVY
+444 SMHNVKVGKYGFVY
-458 LSKRYADFLPPIIE
+458 LSKRYTNFLPPIIE
-472 LIDIKDKYHRKRMN
+472 LIDIKDKQHRKRMN

-493 IKEITNTLS
+493 IEEMTNTLS
-502 QGRQVLLFQNRRG
+502 QGKQVLLFQNRRG

-523 QCGTVPQCPHC
+523 HCGTVPQCPHC

-539 FHQSSNQLRCHYCGY
+539 FHHSSNQLRCHYCGY
-554 AIPMPKACI
+554 AIPMPKTCI
-563 ACGSVDLR
+563 ACGSVDLK

-580 SKELEVLFPKIA
+580 SKELEILFPQIA

-601 NGKYGYEKILS
+601 NGKYGYEKILA

-618 TQILVGTQMITKGLD
+618 TQILVGTQMISKGLD

-672 RSAQQG
+672 RSAQRG

-692 QQVLQNDFRGMYQS
+692 QQVLQNDFKGMYQN
-706 QIEERQSFLYPPFVQ
+706 QIEERQSFSYPPFVQ
-721 MIKITLKHSNF
+721 MIKITLKNSNF
-732 NQVNES
+732 NRTNEG
-738 AEWFANTLRE
+738 AEWFANALKE
-748 VFASQRGIDVLG
+748 AFASKKGIEILG
-760 PEFPPIS
+760 PEFPLIS

-775 DILVKV
+775 DVLVKV
-781 HPSEVS
+781 KPSELS
-787 LRHTKEHIRR
+787 IHHTKEQIKR

-802 QAISNFRAIR
+802 QSISNFRAIR
-812 VSYFVE
+812 VSYLID

>member
-1 MYFVDVILPLPLS
+1 MYFVEVILPLPLP
-14 KLFTYRIN
+14 KLYTYRIN
-22 ENEAHFL
+22 EDEAHFL
-29 QMGMRVAVPFGK
+29 QMGMRVAVSFGK
-41 SKVYTAIVHH
+41 SKVYTALVHKV
-51 IHTVEPS
+51 HTNEPT
-58 YDIKDIEYILDETPI
+58 YETKDIEYILDETPI
-73 VTPQQIEH
+73 VTPEQITH

-87 FYMCTLGE
+87 YYMCTLGE
-95 VLKSALPSAFL
+95 VIKSALPSAFL

-117 KEVSSTLFTDDE
+117 KDLNSNLFSDDE
-129 WQVYEA
+129 FQVYEA

-153 NKALKV
+153 KKTLKV
-159 MKSLVEK
+159 IKSLVEK

-173 RIFEKYVPKLIKYI
+173 RIFEKYVPKLVKFI
-187 RLSSEYQNEEGLQ
+187 RLAKDYQSQEGLQ

-207 RSEKQKKLIM
+207 GEKQKKLIM
-217 AYFNYINREVLP
+217 AYFNHINREVLP
-229 LKAEKLLEEA
+229 LKVENLLEEA
-239 SVSRTVLKS
+239 KVSNAVLKS
-248 VIEKGIFEEYYL
+248 VVEKGILEIYYL

-265 SFADSDILTKKIL
+265 SFAGSEILAKKTL
-278 NEVQEEALHQIQK
+278 NNIQNEALYQVQQ

-309 TEIYIELIDQYLKAG
+309 TEIYIELIDQYLKKG

-332 EIGLTVHLI
+332 EIALTIHLI
-341 NRFKNHF
+341 NRLKKHF
-348 GKSLSV
+348 GKNLSV
-354 YHSKYS
+354 YHSKYN

-365 EVWNNVLNNNPK
+365 EVWNNVLNNCSK

-393 QLGLVIIDEEH
+393 DLGLVVIDEEH
-404 DNSYRQFEPAPRMQ
+404 DSSYRQFDPAPRLQ
-418 ARDTAIMLANI
+418 ARDSAIMLANL
-429 FKAKTLLGSATPSLE
+429 FKAKTLLGTATPSIE
-444 SMHNVKTEKYGFVY
+444 SMHNVKIGKYGFVY
-458 LSKRYADFLPPIIE
+458 LSKRYTNFLPPIIE
-472 LIDIKDKYHRKRMN
+472 LIDIKDKQHRKRMN

-493 IKEITNTLS
+493 IEEMTNTLS
-502 QGRQVLLFQNRRG
+502 QGKQVLLFQNRRG

-523 QCGTVPQCPHC
+523 HCGTVPQCPHC

-539 FHQSSNQLRCHYCGY
+539 FHHSSNQLRCHYCGY
-554 AIPMPKACI
+554 AIPMPKTCI
-563 ACGSVDLR
+563 ACGSVDLK

-580 SKELEVLFPKIA
+580 SKELEVLFPQVA

-601 NGKYGYEKILS
+601 NGKYGYEKILA

-618 TQILVGTQMITKGLD
+618 TQILVGTQMISKGLD

-672 RSAQQG
+672 RSAQRG

-692 QQVLQNDFRGMYQS
+692 QQVLQNDFKGMYQN
-706 QIEERQSFLYPPFVQ
+706 QIEERQSFSYPPFVQ
-721 MIKITLKHSNF
+721 MIKITLKHTNF
-732 NQVNES
+732 NRTNEG
-738 AEWFANTLRE
+738 AEWFANALKE
-748 VFASQRGIDVLG
+748 AFASKKGIEILG
-760 PEFPPIS
+760 PEFPLIS

-775 DILVKV
+775 DVLVKV
-781 HPSEVS
+781 KPSELS
-787 LRHTKEHIRR
+787 IHHTKEQIKR

-802 QAISNFRAIR
+802 QSISNFRAIR
-812 VSYFVE
+812 VSYLID

>member
-1 MYFVDVILPLPLS
+1 MYFVEVILPLPLP
-14 KLFTYRIN
+14 KLYTYRIN
-22 ENEAHFL
+22 EDEAHFL
-29 QMGMRVAVPFGK
+29 QMGMRVAVSFGK
-41 SKVYTAIVHH
+41 SKVYTALVHKV
-51 IHTVEPS
+51 HTNEPT
-58 YDIKDIEYILDETPI
+58 YETKDIEYILDETPI
-73 VTPQQIEH
+73 VTPEQITH

-87 FYMCTLGE
+87 YYMCTLGE
-95 VLKSALPSAFL
+95 VIKSALPSAFL

-117 KEVSSTLFTDDE
+117 KDLNSNLFSDDE
-129 WQVYEA
+129 FQVYEA

-153 NKALKV
+153 KKTLKV
-159 MKSLVEK
+159 IKSLVEK

-173 RIFEKYVPKLIKYI
+173 RIFEKYVPKLVKFI
-187 RLSSEYQNEEGLQ
+187 RLAEDYQSQEGLQ

-207 RSEKQKKLIM
+207 GEKQKKLIM

-229 LKAEKLLEEA
+229 LKVEKLLEEA
-239 SVSRTVLKS
+239 KVSNAVLKS
-248 VIEKGIFEEYYL
+248 VVEKGILEIYYL

-265 SFADSDILTKKIL
+265 SFADSEVLAKKTL
-278 NEVQEEALHQIQK
+278 NNIQNEALYQVQQ

-309 TEIYIELIDQYLKAG
+309 TEIYIELIDQYLKEG

-332 EIGLTVHLI
+332 EIALTIHLI
-341 NRFKNHF
+341 NRLKKHF
-348 GKSLSV
+348 GKNLSV
-354 YHSKYS
+354 YHSKYN

-365 EVWNNVLNNNPK
+365 EVWNNVLNNCSK

-393 QLGLVIIDEEH
+393 DLGLVVIDEEH
-404 DNSYRQFEPAPRMQ
+404 DSSYRQFDPAPRLQ
-418 ARDTAIMLANI
+418 ARDSAIMLANL
-429 FKAKTLLGSATPSLE
+429 FKAKTLLGTATPSIE
-444 SMHNVKTEKYGFVY
+444 SMHNVKVGKYGFVY
-458 LSKRYADFLPPIIE
+458 LSKRYANFLPPTIE
-472 LIDIKDKYHRKRMN
+472 LIDIKDKQHRKRMN

-493 IKEITNTLS
+493 IEEMTNTLS
-502 QGRQVLLFQNRRG
+502 QGKQVLLFQNRRG

-523 QCGTVPQCPHC
+523 HCGTIPQCPHC

-539 FHQSSNQLRCHYCGY
+539 FHHSSNQLRCHYCGY
-554 AIPMPKACI
+554 AIPMPKTCI
-563 ACGSVDLR
+563 ACGSVDLK

-580 SKELEVLFPKIA
+580 SKELEILFPQIA

-601 NGKYGYEKILS
+601 NGKYGYEKILA

-618 TQILVGTQMITKGLD
+618 TQILVGTQMISKGLD

-692 QQVLQNDFRGMYQS
+692 QQVLQNDFKGMYQN
-706 QIEERQSFLYPPFVQ
+706 QIEERQSFSYPPFVQ
-721 MIKITLKHSNF
+721 MIKITLKNSNF
-732 NQVNES
+732 NRTNEG
-738 AEWFANTLRE
+738 AEWFANALKE
-748 VFASQRGIDVLG
+748 AFASKKGIEILG
-760 PEFPPIS
+760 PEFPLIS
-767 RIRNEYLK
+767 RIRNEYMK
-775 DILVKV
+775 DVLVKV
-781 HPSEVS
+781 KPSELS
-787 LRHTKEHIRR
+787 IHHTKEQIKR

-802 QAISNFRAIR
+802 QSISNFRAIR
-812 VSYFVE
+812 VSYLID

>member
-1 MYFVDVILPLPLS
+1 MYFVEVILPLPLP
-14 KLFTYRIN
+14 KLYTYRIN
-22 ENEAHFL
+22 EDEAHFL
-29 QMGMRVAVPFGK
+29 QMGMRVAVSFGK
-41 SKVYTAIVHH
+41 SKVYTALVHKV
-51 IHTVEPS
+51 HTNEPT
-58 YDIKDIEYILDETPI
+58 YETKDIEYILDETPI
-73 VTPQQIEH
+73 VTPEQITH

-87 FYMCTLGE
+87 YYMCTLGE
-95 VLKSALPSAFL
+95 VIKSALPSAFL

-117 KEVSSTLFTDDE
+117 KDLNSNLFSDDE
-129 WQVYEA
+129 FQVYEA

-153 NKALKV
+153 KKTLKV
-159 MKSLVEK
+159 IKSLVEK

-173 RIFEKYVPKLIKYI
+173 RIFEKYVPKLVKFI
-187 RLSSEYQNEEGLQ
+187 RLAKDYQSQEGLQ

-207 RSEKQKKLIM
+207 GEKQKKLIM
-217 AYFNYINREVLP
+217 AYFNHINREVLP
-229 LKAEKLLEEA
+229 LKVENLLEEA
-239 SVSRTVLKS
+239 KVSNAVLKS
-248 VIEKGIFEEYYL
+248 VVEKGILEIYYL

-265 SFADSDILTKKIL
+265 SFAGSEILAKKTL
-278 NEVQEEALHQIQK
+278 NNIQNEALYQVQQ

-309 TEIYIELIDQYLKAG
+309 TEIYIELIDQYLKEG

-332 EIGLTVHLI
+332 EIALTIHLI
-341 NRFKNHF
+341 NRLKKHF
-348 GKSLSV
+348 GKNLSV
-354 YHSKYS
+354 YHSKYN

-365 EVWNNVLNNNPK
+365 EVWNNVLNNCSK

-393 QLGLVIIDEEH
+393 DLGLVVIDEEH
-404 DNSYRQFEPAPRMQ
+404 DSSYRQFDPAPRLQ
-418 ARDTAIMLANI
+418 ARDSAIMLANL
-429 FKAKTLLGSATPSLE
+429 FKAKTLLGTATPSIE
-444 SMHNVKTEKYGFVY
+444 SMHNVKVGKYGFVY
-458 LSKRYADFLPPIIE
+458 LSKRYANFLPPIIE
-472 LIDIKDKYHRKRMN
+472 LIDIKDKQHRKRMN

-493 IKEITNTLS
+493 IEEMTNTLS
-502 QGRQVLLFQNRRG
+502 QGKQVLLFQNRRG

-523 QCGTVPQCPHC
+523 HCGTVPQCPHC

-539 FHQSSNQLRCHYCGY
+539 FHHSSNQLRCHYCGY
-554 AIPMPKACI
+554 AIPMPKTCI
-563 ACGSVDLR
+563 ACGSVDLK

-580 SKELEVLFPKIA
+580 SKELEILFPQVA

-601 NGKYGYEKILS
+601 NGKYGYEKILA

-618 TQILVGTQMITKGLD
+618 TQILVGTQMISKGLD

-672 RSAQQG
+672 RSAQRG

-692 QQVLQNDFRGMYQS
+692 QQVLQNDFKGMYQN
-706 QIEERQSFLYPPFVQ
+706 QIEERQSFSYPPFVQ
-721 MIKITLKHSNF
+721 MIKITLKHTNF
-732 NQVNES
+732 NRTNEG
-738 AEWFANTLRE
+738 AEWFANALKE
-748 VFASQRGIDVLG
+748 AFASKKGIEILG
-760 PEFPPIS
+760 PEFPLIS
-767 RIRNEYLK
+767 RIRNEYMK
-775 DILVKV
+775 DVLVKV
-781 HPSEVS
+781 KPSELS
-787 LRHTKEHIRR
+787 IHHTKEQIKR

-802 QAISNFRAIR
+802 QSISNFRAIR
-812 VSYFVE
+812 VSYLID

>member
-1 MYFVDVILPLPLS
+1 MYFVEVILPLPLP
-14 KLFTYRIN
+14 KLYTYRIN
-22 ENEAHFL
+22 EDEAHFL
-29 QMGMRVAVPFGK
+29 QMGMRVAVSFGK
-41 SKVYTAIVHH
+41 SKVYTALVHKV
-51 IHTVEPS
+51 HTNEPT
-58 YDIKDIEYILDETPI
+58 YETKDIEYILDETPI
-73 VTPQQIEH
+73 VTPEQITH

-87 FYMCTLGE
+87 YYMCTLGE
-95 VLKSALPSAFL
+95 VIKSALPSAFL

-117 KEVSSTLFTDDE
+117 KDLNSNLFSDDE
-129 WQVYEA
+129 FQVYEA

-148 KIIPK
+148 KIISK
-153 NKALKV
+153 KKTLKV
-159 MKSLVEK
+159 IKSLVEK

-173 RIFEKYVPKLIKYI
+173 RIFEKYVPKLVKFI
-187 RLSSEYQNEEGLQ
+187 RLAEDYQSQEGLQ

-207 RSEKQKKLIM
+207 GEKQKKLIM

-229 LKAEKLLEEA
+229 LKVENLLEEA
-239 SVSRTVLKS
+239 KVSNAVLKS
-248 VIEKGIFEEYYL
+248 VVEKGILEIYYL

-265 SFADSDILTKKIL
+265 SFADSEVLAKKTL
-278 NEVQEEALHQIQK
+278 NNIQNEALYQVQQ

-309 TEIYIELIDQYLKAG
+309 TEIYIELIDQYLKEG

-332 EIGLTVHLI
+332 EIALTIHLI
-341 NRFKNHF
+341 NRLKKHF
-348 GKSLSV
+348 GKNLSV
-354 YHSKYS
+354 YHSKYN

-365 EVWNNVLNNNPK
+365 EVWNNVLNNCSK

-393 QLGLVIIDEEH
+393 DLGLVVIDEEH
-404 DNSYRQFEPAPRMQ
+404 DSSYRQFDPAPRLQ
-418 ARDTAIMLANI
+418 ARDSAIMLANI
-429 FKAKTLLGSATPSLE
+429 FKAKTLLGTATPSIE
-444 SMHNVKTEKYGFVY
+444 SMHNVKVGKYGFVY
-458 LSKRYADFLPPIIE
+458 LSKRYTNFLPPIIE
-472 LIDIKDKYHRKRMN
+472 LIDIKDKQHRKRMN

-493 IKEITNTLS
+493 IEEMTNTLS
-502 QGRQVLLFQNRRG
+502 QGKQVLLFQNRRG

-523 QCGTVPQCPHC
+523 HCGTVPQCPHC

-539 FHQSSNQLRCHYCGY
+539 FHHSSNQLRCHYCGY
-554 AIPMPKACI
+554 AIPMPKTCI
-563 ACGSVDLR
+563 ACGSVDLK

-580 SKELEVLFPKIA
+580 SKELEVLFPQVA

-601 NGKYGYEKILS
+601 NGKYGYEKILA

-618 TQILVGTQMITKGLD
+618 TQILVGTQMISKGLD

-672 RSAQQG
+672 RSAQRG

-692 QQVLQNDFRGMYQS
+692 QQVLQNDFKGMYQN
-706 QIEERQSFLYPPFVQ
+706 QIEERQSFSYPPFVQ
-721 MIKITLKHSNF
+721 MIKITLKNSNF
-732 NQVNES
+732 NRTNEG
-738 AEWFANTLRE
+738 AEWFANALKE
-748 VFASQRGIDVLG
+748 AFASKKGIEILG
-760 PEFPPIS
+760 PEFPLIS

-775 DILVKV
+775 DVLVKV
-781 HPSEVS
+781 KPSELS
-787 LRHTKEHIRR
+787 IHHTKEQIKR

-802 QAISNFRAIR
+802 QSISNFRAIR
-812 VSYFVE
+812 VSYLID

>member
-1 MYFVDVILPLPLS
+1 MYFVEVILPLPLP
-14 KLFTYRIN
+14 KLYTYRIN
-22 ENEAHFL
+22 EDEAHFL
-29 QMGMRVAVPFGK
+29 QIGMRVAVSFGK
-41 SKVYTAIVHH
+41 SKVYTALVHKV
-51 IHTVEPS
+51 HTNEPT
-58 YDIKDIEYILDETPI
+58 YETKDIEYILDETPI
-73 VTPQQIEH
+73 VTPEQITH

-87 FYMCTLGE
+87 YYMCTLGE
-95 VLKSALPSAFL
+95 VIKSAFPSAFL

-117 KEVSSTLFTDDE
+117 KDLNSNLFSDDE
-129 WQVYEA
+129 FQVYEA

-153 NKALKV
+153 KKTLKV
-159 MKSLVEK
+159 IKSLVEK

-173 RIFEKYVPKLIKYI
+173 RIFEKYVPKLLKFI
-187 RLSSEYQNEEGLQ
+187 RLAKDYQSQEGLQ

-207 RSEKQKKLIM
+207 GEKQKKLIM
-217 AYFNYINREVLP
+217 AYFNHINREVLP
-229 LKAEKLLEEA
+229 LKVENLLEEA
-239 SVSRTVLKS
+239 KVSNAVLKS
-248 VIEKGIFEEYYL
+248 VVEKGILEIYYL

-265 SFADSDILTKKIL
+265 SFAGSEILAKKTL
-278 NEVQEEALHQIQK
+278 NNIQNEALYQVQQ

-309 TEIYIELIDQYLKAG
+309 TEIYIELIDQYLKKG

-332 EIGLTVHLI
+332 EIALTIHLI
-341 NRFKNHF
+341 NRLKKHF
-348 GKSLSV
+348 GKNLSV
-354 YHSKYS
+354 YHSKYN

-365 EVWNNVLNNNPK
+365 EVWNNVLNNCSK

-393 QLGLVIIDEEH
+393 DLGLVVIDEEH
-404 DNSYRQFEPAPRMQ
+404 DSSYRQFDPAPRLQ
-418 ARDTAIMLANI
+418 ARDSAIMLANL
-429 FKAKTLLGSATPSLE
+429 FKAKTLLGTATPSIE
-444 SMHNVKTEKYGFVY
+444 SMHNVKVGKYGFVY
-458 LSKRYADFLPPIIE
+458 LSKRYANFLPPIIE
-472 LIDIKDKYHRKRMN
+472 LIDIKDKQHRKRMN

-493 IKEITNTLS
+493 IEEMTNTLS
-502 QGRQVLLFQNRRG
+502 QGKQVLLFQNRRG

-523 QCGTVPQCPHC
+523 HCGTVPQCPHC

-539 FHQSSNQLRCHYCGY
+539 FHHSSNQLRCHYCGY
-554 AIPMPKACI
+554 AIPMPKTCI
-563 ACGSVDLR
+563 ACGSVDLK

-580 SKELEVLFPKIA
+580 SKELEILFPQVA

-601 NGKYGYEKILS
+601 NGKYGYEKILA

-618 TQILVGTQMITKGLD
+618 TQILVGTQMISKGLD

-672 RSAQQG
+672 RSAQRG

-692 QQVLQNDFRGMYQS
+692 QQVLQNDFKGMYQN
-706 QIEERQSFLYPPFVQ
+706 QIEERQSFSYPPFVQ
-721 MIKITLKHSNF
+721 MIKITLKHTNF
-732 NQVNES
+732 NRTNEG
-738 AEWFANTLRE
+738 AEWFANALKE
-748 VFASQRGIDVLG
+748 AFASKKGIEILG
-760 PEFPPIS
+760 PEFPLIS
-767 RIRNEYLK
+767 RIRNEYMK
-775 DILVKV
+775 DVLVKV
-781 HPSEVS
+781 KPSELS
-787 LRHTKEHIRR
+787 IHHTKEQIKR

-802 QAISNFRAIR
+802 QSISNFRAIR
-812 VSYFVE
+812 VSYLID

>member
-1 MYFVDVILPLPLS
+1 MYFVEVILPLPLP
-14 KLFTYRIN
+14 KLYTYRIN
-22 ENEAHFL
+22 EDEAHFL
-29 QMGMRVAVPFGK
+29 QTGMRVAVSFGK
-41 SKVYTAIVHH
+41 SKVYTALVHKV
-51 IHTVEPS
+51 HTNEPT
-58 YDIKDIEYILDETPI
+58 YETKDIEYILDETPI
-73 VTPQQIEH
+73 VTPNQITH

-87 FYMCTLGE
+87 YYMCTLGE
-95 VLKSALPSAFL
+95 VIKSALPSAFL

-117 KEVSSTLFTDDE
+117 KDLNPYLFSDDE
-129 WQVYEA
+129 FQVYEA

-153 NKALKV
+153 KKTLKV
-159 MKSLVEK
+159 IKSLVEK

-173 RIFEKYVPKLIKYI
+173 RIFEKYVPKLVKFI
-187 RLSSEYQNEEGLQ
+187 RLAEAYQSQEGLQ

-207 RSEKQKKLIM
+207 GEKQKKLIM

-229 LKAEKLLEEA
+229 LKVENLLEEA
-239 SVSRTVLKS
+239 KVSNAVLKS
-248 VIEKGIFEEYYL
+248 VIEKGILEIYYL

-265 SFADSDILTKKIL
+265 SFADSEVLVKKTL
-278 NEVQEEALHQIQK
+278 NNIQNEALYQVQQ

-309 TEIYIELIDQYLKAG
+309 TEIYIELIDQYLKKG

-332 EIGLTVHLI
+332 EIALTIHLI
-341 NRFKNHF
+341 NRLKKHF
-348 GKSLSV
+348 GKNLSV
-354 YHSKYS
+354 YHSKYN

-365 EVWNNVLNNNPK
+365 EVWNNVLNNHPK

-393 QLGLVIIDEEH
+393 DLGLVVIDEEH
-404 DNSYRQFEPAPRMQ
+404 DSSYRQFDPAPRLQ
-418 ARDTAIMLANI
+418 ARDSAIMLANI
-429 FKAKTLLGSATPSLE
+429 FKAKTLLGTATPSIE
-444 SMHNVKTEKYGFVY
+444 SMHNVKVGKYGFVY
-458 LSKRYADFLPPIIE
+458 LSKRYTNFLPPIIE
-472 LIDIKDKYHRKRMN
+472 LIDIKDKQHRKRMN

-493 IKEITNTLS
+493 IEEMTNTLS
-502 QGRQVLLFQNRRG
+502 QGKQVLLFQNRRG

-523 QCGTVPQCPHC
+523 HCGTVPQCPHC

-539 FHQSSNQLRCHYCGY
+539 FHHSSNQLRCHYCGY
-554 AIPMPKACI
+554 AIPMPKTCI
-563 ACGSVDLR
+563 ACGSVDLK

-580 SKELEVLFPKIA
+580 SKELEILFPQVA

-601 NGKYGYEKILS
+601 NGKYGYEKILA

-618 TQILVGTQMITKGLD
+618 TQILVGTQMISKGLD

-672 RSAQQG
+672 RSAQRG

-692 QQVLQNDFRGMYQS
+692 QQVLQNDFKGMYQS
-706 QIEERQSFLYPPFVQ
+706 QIEERQSFSYPPFVQ
-721 MIKITLKHSNF
+721 MIKITLKHTNF
-732 NQVNES
+732 NRTNEG
-738 AEWFANTLRE
+738 AEWFANALKE
-748 VFASQRGIDVLG
+748 AFASKKGIEILG
-760 PEFPPIS
+760 PEFPLIS
-767 RIRNEYLK
+767 RIRNEYMK
-775 DILVKV
+775 DVLVKV
-781 HPSEVS
+781 KPSELS
-787 LRHTKEHIRR
+787 IHHTKEQIKR

-802 QAISNFRAIR
+802 QSISNFRTIR
-812 VSYFVE
+812 VSYLID

>member
-1 MYFVDVILPLPLS
+1 MYFVEVILPLPLP
-14 KLFTYRIN
+14 KLYTYRIN
-22 ENEAHFL
+22 EDEAHFL
-29 QMGMRVAVPFGK
+29 QMGMRVAVSFGK
-41 SKVYTAIVHH
+41 SKVYTALVHKV
-51 IHTVEPS
+51 HTNEPT
-58 YDIKDIEYILDETPI
+58 YETKDIEYILDETPI
-73 VTPQQIEH
+73 VTPEQITH

-87 FYMCTLGE
+87 YYMCTLGE
-95 VLKSALPSAFL
+95 VIKSALPSAFL

-117 KEVSSTLFTDDE
+117 KDLNSNLFSDDE
-129 WQVYEA
+129 FQVYEA

-148 KIIPK
+148 KIISK
-153 NKALKV
+153 KKTLKV
-159 MKSLVEK
+159 IKSLVEK

-173 RIFEKYVPKLIKYI
+173 RIFEKYVPKLVKYI
-187 RLSSEYQNEEGLQ
+187 RLAEAYQSQEGLQ

-207 RSEKQKKLIM
+207 GEKQKKLIM

-229 LKAEKLLEEA
+229 LKVENLLEEA
-239 SVSRTVLKS
+239 KVSNAVLKS
-248 VIEKGIFEEYYL
+248 VVEKGILEIYYL

-265 SFADSDILTKKIL
+265 SFADSEVLAKKTL
-278 NEVQEEALHQIQK
+278 NNIQNEALYQVQE

-309 TEIYIELIDQYLKAG
+309 TEIYIELIDQYLKKG

-332 EIGLTVHLI
+332 EIALTIHLI
-341 NRFKNHF
+341 NRLKKHF
-348 GKSLSV
+348 GKNLSV
-354 YHSKYS
+354 YHSKYN

-365 EVWNNVLNNNPK
+365 EVWNNVLNNCSK

-393 QLGLVIIDEEH
+393 NLGLVVIDEEH
-404 DNSYRQFEPAPRMQ
+404 DSSYRQFDPAPRLQ
-418 ARDTAIMLANI
+418 ARDSAIMLANI
-429 FKAKTLLGSATPSLE
+429 FKAKTLLGTATPSIE
-444 SMHNVKTEKYGFVY
+444 SMHNVKVGKYGFVY
-458 LSKRYADFLPPIIE
+458 LSKRYANFLPPTIE
-472 LIDIKDKYHRKRMN
+472 LIDIKDKQHRKRMN

-493 IKEITNTLS
+493 IEEMTNTLS
-502 QGRQVLLFQNRRG
+502 QGKQVLLFQNRRG

-523 QCGTVPQCPHC
+523 HCGTVPQCPHC

-539 FHQSSNQLRCHYCGY
+539 FHHSSNQLRCHYCGY
-554 AIPMPKACI
+554 AIPMPKTCI
-563 ACGSVDLR
+563 ACGSVDLK

-580 SKELEVLFPKIA
+580 SKELEILFPQVA

-601 NGKYGYEKILS
+601 NGKYGYEKILA

-618 TQILVGTQMITKGLD
+618 TQILVGTQMISKGLD

-672 RSAQQG
+672 RSAQRG

-692 QQVLQNDFRGMYQS
+692 QQVLQNDFKGMYQN
-706 QIEERQSFLYPPFVQ
+706 QIEERQSFSYPPFVQ
-721 MIKITLKHSNF
+721 MIKITLKHTNF
-732 NQVNES
+732 NRTNEG
-738 AEWFANTLRE
+738 AEWFANALKE
-748 VFASQRGIDVLG
+748 AFASKKGIEILG
-760 PEFPPIS
+760 PEFPLIS
-767 RIRNEYLK
+767 RIRNEYMK
-775 DILVKV
+775 DVLVKV
-781 HPSEVS
+781 KPSELS
-787 LRHTKEHIRR
+787 IHHTKEQIKR

-802 QAISNFRAIR
+802 QSISNFRAIR
-812 VSYFVE
+812 VSYLID

>member
-1 MYFVDVILPLPLS
+1 MYFVEVILPLPLP
-14 KLFTYRIN
+14 KLYTYRIN
-22 ENEAHFL
+22 EDEAHFL
-29 QMGMRVAVPFGK
+29 QMGMRVAVSFGK
-41 SKVYTAIVHH
+41 SKVYTALVHKV
-51 IHTVEPS
+51 HTNEPT
-58 YDIKDIEYILDETPI
+58 YETKDIEYILDETPI
-73 VTPQQIEH
+73 VTPEQITH

-87 FYMCTLGE
+87 YYMCTLGE
-95 VLKSALPSAFL
+95 VIKSALPSAFL

-117 KEVSSTLFTDDE
+117 KDLNSNLFSDDE
-129 WQVYEA
+129 FQVYEA

-153 NKALKV
+153 KKTLKV
-159 MKSLVEK
+159 IKSLVEK

-173 RIFEKYVPKLIKYI
+173 RIFEKYVPKLVKFI
-187 RLSSEYQNEEGLQ
+187 RLAKDYQSQEGLQ

-207 RSEKQKKLIM
+207 GEKQKKLIM
-217 AYFNYINREVLP
+217 AYFNHINREVLP
-229 LKAEKLLEEA
+229 LKVENLLEEA
-239 SVSRTVLKS
+239 KVSNAVLKS
-248 VIEKGIFEEYYL
+248 VVEKGILEIYYL

-265 SFADSDILTKKIL
+265 SFADSEVLAKKTL
-278 NEVQEEALHQIQK
+278 NNIQNEALYQVQQ

-309 TEIYIELIDQYLKAG
+309 TEIYIELIDQYLKKG

-332 EIGLTVHLI
+332 EIALTIHLI
-341 NRFKNHF
+341 NRLKKHF
-348 GKSLSV
+348 GKNLSV
-354 YHSKYS
+354 YHSKYN

-365 EVWNNVLNNNPK
+365 EVWNNVLNNCSK

-393 QLGLVIIDEEH
+393 DLGLVVIDEEH
-404 DNSYRQFEPAPRMQ
+404 DSSYRQFDPAPRLQ
-418 ARDTAIMLANI
+418 ARDSAIMLANI
-429 FKAKTLLGSATPSLE
+429 FKAKTLLGTATPSIE
-444 SMHNVKTEKYGFVY
+444 SMHNVKVGKYGFVY
-458 LSKRYADFLPPIIE
+458 LSKRYTNFLPPIIE
-472 LIDIKDKYHRKRMN
+472 LIDIKDKQHRKRMN

-493 IKEITNTLS
+493 IEEMTNTLS
-502 QGRQVLLFQNRRG
+502 QGKQVLLFQNRRG

-523 QCGTVPQCPHC
+523 HCGTVPQCPHC

-539 FHQSSNQLRCHYCGY
+539 FHHSSNQLRCHYCGY
-554 AIPMPKACI
+554 AIPMPKTCI
-563 ACGSVDLR
+563 ACGSVDLK

-580 SKELEVLFPKIA
+580 SKELEVLFPQVA

-601 NGKYGYEKILS
+601 NGKYGYEKILA

-618 TQILVGTQMITKGLD
+618 TQILVGTQMISKGLD

-672 RSAQQG
+672 RSAQRG

-692 QQVLQNDFRGMYQS
+692 QQVLQNDFKGMYQN
-706 QIEERQSFLYPPFVQ
+706 QIEERQSFSYPPFVQ
-721 MIKITLKHSNF
+721 MIKITLKHTNF
-732 NQVNES
+732 NRTNEG
-738 AEWFANTLRE
+738 AEWFANALKE
-748 VFASQRGIDVLG
+748 AFASKKGIEILG
-760 PEFPPIS
+760 PEFPLIS

-775 DILVKV
+775 DVLVKV
-781 HPSEVS
+781 KPSELS
-787 LRHTKEHIRR
+787 IHHTKEQIKR

-802 QAISNFRAIR
+802 QSISNFRTIR
-812 VSYFVE
+812 VSYLID

>member
-1 MYFVDVILPLPLS
+1 MYFVEVILPLPLP
-14 KLFTYRIN
+14 KLYTYRIN
-22 ENEAHFL
+22 EDEAHFL
-29 QMGMRVAVPFGK
+29 QMGMRVAVSFGK
-41 SKVYTAIVHH
+41 SKVYTALVHKV
-51 IHTVEPS
+51 HTNEPT
-58 YDIKDIEYILDETPI
+58 YETKDIEYILDETPI
-73 VTPQQIEH
+73 VTPEQITH

-87 FYMCTLGE
+87 YYMCTLGE
-95 VLKSALPSAFL
+95 VIKSALPSAFL

-117 KEVSSTLFTDDE
+117 KDLNPNLFSDDE
-129 WQVYEA
+129 FQVYEA

-153 NKALKV
+153 KKTLKV
-159 MKSLVEK
+159 IKSLVEK

-173 RIFEKYVPKLIKYI
+173 RIFEKYVPKLVKFI
-187 RLSSEYQNEEGLQ
+187 RLAEAYQSQEGLQ

-207 RSEKQKKLIM
+207 GEKQKKLIM
-217 AYFNYINREVLP
+217 AYFNHINREALP
-229 LKAEKLLEEA
+229 LKVENLLEEA
-239 SVSRTVLKS
+239 KVSNAVLKS
-248 VIEKGIFEEYYL
+248 VVEKGILEIYYL

-265 SFADSDILTKKIL
+265 SFAGSEILAKKTL
-278 NEVQEEALHQIQK
+278 NNIQNEALYQVQQ

-309 TEIYIELIDQYLKAG
+309 TEIYIELINQYLKKG

-332 EIGLTVHLI
+332 EIALTIHII
-341 NRFKNHF
+341 NRLKKHF
-348 GKSLSV
+348 GKNLSV
-354 YHSKYS
+354 YHSKYN

-365 EVWNNVLNNNPK
+365 EVWNNVLNNCSK

-393 QLGLVIIDEEH
+393 NLGLVVIDEEH
-404 DNSYRQFEPAPRMQ
+404 DSSYRQFDPAPRLQ
-418 ARDTAIMLANI
+418 ARDSAIMLANL
-429 FKAKTLLGSATPSLE
+429 FKAKTLLGTATPSIE
-444 SMHNVKTEKYGFVY
+444 SMYNVKVGKYGFVY
-458 LSKRYADFLPPIIE
+458 LSKRYANYLPPIIE
-472 LIDIKDKYHRKRMN
+472 LIDIKDKQHRKRMN

-493 IKEITNTLS
+493 IEEMTNTLS
-502 QGRQVLLFQNRRG
+502 QGKQVLLFQNRRG

-523 QCGTVPQCPHC
+523 HCGTVPQCPHC

-539 FHQSSNQLRCHYCGY
+539 FHHSSNQLRCHYCGY
-554 AIPMPKACI
+554 AIPMPKTCI
-563 ACGSVDLR
+563 ACGSVDLK

-580 SKELEVLFPKIA
+580 SKELEILFPQVA

-601 NGKYGYEKILS
+601 NGKYGYEKILA

-618 TQILVGTQMITKGLD
+618 TQILVGTQMISKGLD

-672 RSAQQG
+672 RSAQRG

-692 QQVLQNDFRGMYQS
+692 QQVLQNDFKGMYQN
-706 QIEERQSFLYPPFVQ
+706 QIEERQSFSYPPFVQ
-721 MIKITLKHSNF
+721 MIKITLKHTNF
-732 NQVNES
+732 NRTNEG
-738 AEWFANTLRE
+738 AEWFANALKE
-748 VFASQRGIDVLG
+748 AFAFKKGIEILG
-760 PEFPPIS
+760 PEFPLIS
-767 RIRNEYLK
+767 RIRNEYMK
-775 DILVKV
+775 DVLVKV
-781 HPSEVS
+781 KPSELS
-787 LRHTKEHIRR
+787 IHHTKEQIKR

-802 QAISNFRAIR
+802 QSISNFRAIR
-812 VSYFVE
+812 VSYLID

>member
-1 MYFVDVILPLPLS
+1 MYFVEVILPLPLP
-14 KLFTYRIN
+14 KLYTYRIN
-22 ENEAHFL
+22 EDEAHFL
-29 QMGMRVAVPFGK
+29 QMGMRVAVSFGK
-41 SKVYTAIVHH
+41 SKVYTALVHKV
-51 IHTVEPS
+51 HTNEPT
-58 YDIKDIEYILDETPI
+58 YETKDIEYILDETPI
-73 VTPQQIEH
+73 VTPEQITH

-87 FYMCTLGE
+87 YYMCTLGE
-95 VLKSALPSAFL
+95 VIKSALPSAFL

-117 KEVSSTLFTDDE
+117 KDLNSNLFSDDE
-129 WQVYEA
+129 FQVYEA

-153 NKALKV
+153 KKTLKV
-159 MKSLVEK
+159 IKSLVEK

-173 RIFEKYVPKLIKYI
+173 RIFEKYVPKLVKFI
-187 RLSSEYQNEEGLQ
+187 RLAKDYQSQEGLQ

-207 RSEKQKKLIM
+207 GEKQKKLIM

-229 LKAEKLLEEA
+229 LKVEKLLEEA
-239 SVSRTVLKS
+239 KVSNAVLKS
-248 VIEKGIFEEYYL
+248 VVEKGILEIYYL

-265 SFADSDILTKKIL
+265 SFADSEVLAKKTL
-278 NEVQEEALHQIQK
+278 NNIQNEALYQVQQ

-309 TEIYIELIDQYLKAG
+309 TEIYIELIDQYLKEG

-332 EIGLTVHLI
+332 EIALTIHLI
-341 NRFKNHF
+341 NRLKKHF
-348 GKSLSV
+348 GKNLSV
-354 YHSKYS
+354 YHSKYN

-365 EVWNNVLNNNPK
+365 EVWNNVLNNCSK

-393 QLGLVIIDEEH
+393 NLGLVVIDEEH
-404 DNSYRQFEPAPRMQ
+404 DSSYRQFDPAPRLQ
-418 ARDTAIMLANI
+418 ARDSAIMLANL
-429 FKAKTLLGSATPSLE
+429 FKAKTLLGTATPSIE
-444 SMHNVKTEKYGFVY
+444 SMHNVKVGKYGFVY
-458 LSKRYADFLPPIIE
+458 LSKRYANFLPPTIE
-472 LIDIKDKYHRKRMN
+472 LIDIKDKQHRKRMN

-493 IKEITNTLS
+493 IEEMTNTLS
-502 QGRQVLLFQNRRG
+502 QGKQVLLFQNRRG

-523 QCGTVPQCPHC
+523 HCGTVPQCPHC

-539 FHQSSNQLRCHYCGY
+539 FHHSSNQLRCHYCGY
-554 AIPMPKACI
+554 AIPMPKTCI
-563 ACGSVDLR
+563 ACGSVDLK

-580 SKELEVLFPKIA
+580 SKELEILFPQIA

-601 NGKYGYEKILS
+601 NGKYGYEKILA

-618 TQILVGTQMITKGLD
+618 TQILVGTQMISKGLD

-672 RSAQQG
+672 RSAQRG

-692 QQVLQNDFRGMYQS
+692 QQVLQNDFKGMYQN
-706 QIEERQSFLYPPFVQ
+706 QIEERQSFSYPPFVQ
-721 MIKITLKHSNF
+721 MIKITLKHTNF
-732 NQVNES
+732 NRTNEG
-738 AEWFANTLRE
+738 AEWFANALKE
-748 VFASQRGIDVLG
+748 AFASKKGIEILG
-760 PEFPPIS
+760 PEFPLIS

-775 DILVKV
+775 DVLVKV
-781 HPSEVS
+781 KPSELS
-787 LRHTKEHIRR
+787 IHHTKEQIKR

-802 QAISNFRAIR
+802 QSISNFRAIR
-812 VSYFVE
+812 VSYLID

>member
-1 MYFVDVILPLPLS
+1 MYFVEVILPLPLP
-14 KLFTYRIN
+14 KLYTYRIN
-22 ENEAHFL
+22 EDEAHFL
-29 QMGMRVAVPFGK
+29 QMGMRVAVSFGK
-41 SKVYTAIVHH
+41 SKVYTALVHKV
-51 IHTVEPS
+51 HTNEPT
-58 YDIKDIEYILDETPI
+58 YETKDIEYILDETPI
-73 VTPQQIEH
+73 VTPEQITH

-87 FYMCTLGE
+87 YYMCTLGE
-95 VLKSALPSAFL
+95 VIKSALPSAFL

-117 KEVSSTLFTDDE
+117 KDLNSNLFSDDE
-129 WQVYEA
+129 FQVYEA

-148 KIIPK
+148 KIISK
-153 NKALKV
+153 KKTLKV
-159 MKSLVEK
+159 IKSLVEK

-173 RIFEKYVPKLIKYI
+173 RIFEKYVPKLVKFI
-187 RLSSEYQNEEGLQ
+187 RLAEDYQSQEGLQ

-207 RSEKQKKLIM
+207 GEKQKKLIM

-229 LKAEKLLEEA
+229 LKVEKLLEEA
-239 SVSRTVLKS
+239 KVSNAVLKS
-248 VIEKGIFEEYYL
+248 VVEKGILEIYYL

-265 SFADSDILTKKIL
+265 SFADSEVLAKKTL
-278 NEVQEEALHQIQK
+278 NNIQNEALYQVQQ

-309 TEIYIELIDQYLKAG
+309 TEIYIELIDQYLKEG

-332 EIGLTVHLI
+332 EIALTIHLI
-341 NRFKNHF
+341 NRLKKHF
-348 GKSLSV
+348 GKNLSV
-354 YHSKYS
+354 YHSKYN

-365 EVWNNVLNNNPK
+365 EVWNNVLNNCSK

-393 QLGLVIIDEEH
+393 DLGLVVIDEEH
-404 DNSYRQFEPAPRMQ
+404 DSSYRQFDPAPRLQ
-418 ARDTAIMLANI
+418 ARDSAIMLANL
-429 FKAKTLLGSATPSLE
+429 FKAKTLLGTATPSIE
-444 SMHNVKTEKYGFVY
+444 SMHNVKVGKYGFVY
-458 LSKRYADFLPPIIE
+458 LSKRYANFLPPTIE
-472 LIDIKDKYHRKRMN
+472 LIDIKDKQHRKRMN

-493 IKEITNTLS
+493 IEEMTNTLS
-502 QGRQVLLFQNRRG
+502 QGKQVLLFQNRRG

-523 QCGTVPQCPHC
+523 HCGTIPQCPHC

-539 FHQSSNQLRCHYCGY
+539 FHHSSNQLRCHYCGY
-554 AIPMPKACI
+554 AIPMPKTCI
-563 ACGSVDLR
+563 ACGSVDLK

-580 SKELEVLFPKIA
+580 SKELEVLFPQVA

-601 NGKYGYEKILS
+601 NGKYGYEKILA

-618 TQILVGTQMITKGLD
+618 TQILVGTQMISKGLD

-672 RSAQQG
+672 RSAQRG

-692 QQVLQNDFRGMYQS
+692 QQVLQNDFKGMYQN
-706 QIEERQSFLYPPFVQ
+706 QIEERQSFSYPPFVQ
-721 MIKITLKHSNF
+721 MIKITLKHTNF
-732 NQVNES
+732 NRTNEG
-738 AEWFANTLRE
+738 AEWFANALKE
-748 VFASQRGIDVLG
+748 AFASKKGIEILG
-760 PEFPPIS
+760 PEFPLIS
-767 RIRNEYLK
+767 RIRNEYMK
-775 DILVKV
+775 DVLVKV
-781 HPSEVS
+781 KPSELS
-787 LRHTKEHIRR
+787 IHHTKEQIKR

-802 QAISNFRAIR
+802 QSISNFRAIR
-812 VSYFVE
+812 VSYLID

>member
-1 MYFVDVILPLPLS
+1 MYFVEVILPLPLP
-14 KLFTYRIN
+14 KLYTYRIN
-22 ENEAHFL
+22 EDEAHFL
-29 QMGMRVAVPFGK
+29 QMGMRVAVSFGK
-41 SKVYTAIVHH
+41 SKVYTALVHKV
-51 IHTVEPS
+51 HTNEPT
-58 YDIKDIEYILDETPI
+58 YETKDIEYILDETPI
-73 VTPQQIEH
+73 VTPEQITH

-87 FYMCTLGE
+87 YYMCTLGE
-95 VLKSALPSAFL
+95 VIKSALPSAFL

-117 KEVSSTLFTDDE
+117 KDLNSNLFSDDE
-129 WQVYEA
+129 FQVYEA

-153 NKALKV
+153 KKTLKV
-159 MKSLVEK
+159 IKSLVEK

-173 RIFEKYVPKLIKYI
+173 RIFEKYVPKLVKFI
-187 RLSSEYQNEEGLQ
+187 RLAEAYQSQEGLQ

-207 RSEKQKKLIM
+207 GEKQKKLIM
-217 AYFNYINREVLP
+217 AYFNHINREVLP
-229 LKAEKLLEEA
+229 LKVENLLEEA
-239 SVSRTVLKS
+239 KVSNAVLKS
-248 VIEKGIFEEYYL
+248 VVEKGILEIYYL

-265 SFADSDILTKKIL
+265 SFAGSEILAKKTL
-278 NEVQEEALHQIQK
+278 NNIQNEALYQVQQ

-309 TEIYIELIDQYLKAG
+309 TEIYIELINQYLKKG

-332 EIGLTVHLI
+332 EIALTIHII
-341 NRFKNHF
+341 NRLKKHF
-348 GKSLSV
+348 GKNLSV
-354 YHSKYS
+354 YHSKYN

-365 EVWNNVLNNNPK
+365 EVWNNVLNNCSK

-393 QLGLVIIDEEH
+393 DLGLVVIDEEH
-404 DNSYRQFEPAPRMQ
+404 DSSYRQFDPAPRLQ
-418 ARDTAIMLANI
+418 ARDSAIMLANL
-429 FKAKTLLGSATPSLE
+429 FKAKTLLGTATPSIE
-444 SMHNVKTEKYGFVY
+444 SMHNVKIGKYGFVY
-458 LSKRYADFLPPIIE
+458 LSKRYANFLPPIIE
-472 LIDIKDKYHRKRMN
+472 LIDIKDKQHRKRMN

-493 IKEITNTLS
+493 IEEMTNTLS
-502 QGRQVLLFQNRRG
+502 QGKQVLLFQNRRG

-523 QCGTVPQCPHC
+523 HCGTVPQCPHC

-539 FHQSSNQLRCHYCGY
+539 FHHSSNQLRCHYCGY
-554 AIPMPKACI
+554 AIPMPKTCI
-563 ACGSVDLR
+563 ACGSVDLK

-580 SKELEVLFPKIA
+580 SKELEILFPQVA

-601 NGKYGYEKILS
+601 NGKYGYEKILA

-618 TQILVGTQMITKGLD
+618 TQILVGTQMISKGLD

-672 RSAQQG
+672 RSAQRG

-692 QQVLQNDFRGMYQS
+692 QQVLQNDFKGMYQN
-706 QIEERQSFLYPPFVQ
+706 QIEERQSFSYPPFVQ
-721 MIKITLKHSNF
+721 MIKITLKHTNF
-732 NQVNES
+732 NRTNEG
-738 AEWFANTLRE
+738 AEWFANALKE
-748 VFASQRGIDVLG
+748 AFASKKGIEILG
-760 PEFPPIS
+760 PEFPLIS
-767 RIRNEYLK
+767 RIRNEYMK
-775 DILVKV
+775 DVLVKV
-781 HPSEVS
+781 KPSELS
-787 LRHTKEHIRR
+787 IHHTKEQIKR

-802 QAISNFRAIR
+802 QSISNFRAIR
-812 VSYFVE
+812 VSYLID

>member
-1 MYFVDVILPLPLS
+1 MYFVEVILPLPLP
-14 KLFTYRIN
+14 KLYTYRIN
-22 ENEAHFL
+22 EDEAHFL
-29 QMGMRVAVPFGK
+29 QMGMRVAVSFGK
-41 SKVYTAIVHH
+41 SKVYTALVHKV
-51 IHTVEPS
+51 HTNEPT
-58 YDIKDIEYILDETPI
+58 YETKDIEYILDETPI
-73 VTPQQIEH
+73 VTPEQITH

-87 FYMCTLGE
+87 YYMCTLGE
-95 VLKSALPSAFL
+95 VIKSALPSAFL

-117 KEVSSTLFTDDE
+117 KDLNSNLFSDDE
-129 WQVYEA
+129 FQVYEA

-153 NKALKV
+153 KKTLKV
-159 MKSLVEK
+159 IKSLVEK

-173 RIFEKYVPKLIKYI
+173 RIFEKYVPKLVKFI
-187 RLSSEYQNEEGLQ
+187 RLAEAYQSQEGLQ

-207 RSEKQKKLIM
+207 GEKQKKLIM
-217 AYFNYINREVLP
+217 AYFNHINREALP
-229 LKAEKLLEEA
+229 LKVEKLLEEA
-239 SVSRTVLKS
+239 KVSNAVLKS
-248 VIEKGIFEEYYL
+248 VVEKGILEIYYL

-265 SFADSDILTKKIL
+265 SFAGSEILAKKTL
-278 NEVQEEALHQIQK
+278 NNIQNEALYQVQQ

-309 TEIYIELIDQYLKAG
+309 TEIYIELINQYLKKG

-332 EIGLTVHLI
+332 EIALTIHII
-341 NRFKNHF
+341 NRLKKHF
-348 GKSLSV
+348 GKNLSV
-354 YHSKYS
+354 YHSKYN

-365 EVWNNVLNNNPK
+365 EVWNNVLNNHPK

-393 QLGLVIIDEEH
+393 NLGLVVIDEEH
-404 DNSYRQFEPAPRMQ
+404 DSSDRQFEPAPRLQ
-418 ARDTAIMLANI
+418 ARDSAIMLANI
-429 FKAKTLLGSATPSLE
+429 FKAKTLLGTATPSIE
-444 SMHNVKTEKYGFVY
+444 SMYNVKVSKYGFIY
-458 LSKRYADFLPPIIE
+458 LSKRYANYLPPIIE
-472 LIDIKDKYHRKRMN
+472 LIDIKDKQHRKRMN
-486 GHFSDIL
+486 GHFSDVL
-493 IKEITNTLS
+493 IEEITSTLS

-523 QCGTVPQCPHC
+523 HCGTVPQCPHC

-539 FHQSSNQLRCHYCGY
+539 FHHSSNQLRCHYCGY
-554 AIPMPKACI
+554 AIPMIKTCI
-563 ACGSVDLR
+563 ACGNVDLN

-580 SKELEVLFPKIA
+580 SKELEMLFPQAA

-601 NGKYGYEKILS
+601 NGKYGYEKILT

-618 TQILVGTQMITKGLD
+618 TQILVGTQMISKGLD

-672 RSAQQG
+672 RSAQRG

-692 QQVLQNDFRGMYQS
+692 QQVLQNDFKGMYQN
-706 QIEERQSFLYPPFVQ
+706 QIEERQSFSYPPFVQ
-721 MIKITLKHSNF
+721 MIKITLKHTNF
-732 NQVNES
+732 NRTNEG
-738 AEWFANTLRE
+738 AEWFANALKE
-748 VFASQRGIDVLG
+748 AFASKKGIEILG
-760 PEFPPIS
+760 PEFPLIS
-767 RIRNEYLK
+767 RIRNEYMK
-775 DILVKV
+775 DVLVKV
-781 HPSEVS
+781 KPSELS
-787 LRHTKEHIRR
+787 IHHTKEQIKR

-802 QAISNFRAIR
+802 QSISNFRAIR
-812 VSYFVE
+812 VSYLID

>member
-1 MYFVDVILPLPLS
+1 MYFVEVILPLPLP
-14 KLFTYRIN
+14 KLYTYRIN
-22 ENEAHFL
+22 EDEAHFL
-29 QMGMRVAVPFGK
+29 QMGMRVAVSFGK
-41 SKVYTAIVHH
+41 SKVYTALVHKV
-51 IHTVEPS
+51 HTNEPT
-58 YDIKDIEYILDETPI
+58 YETKDIEYILDETPI
-73 VTPQQIEH
+73 VTPEQITH

-87 FYMCTLGE
+87 YYMCTLGE
-95 VLKSALPSAFL
+95 VIKSALPSAFL

-117 KEVSSTLFTDDE
+117 KDLNSNLFSDDE
-129 WQVYEA
+129 FQVYEA

-153 NKALKV
+153 KKTLKV
-159 MKSLVEK
+159 IKSLVEK

-173 RIFEKYVPKLIKYI
+173 RIFEKYVPKLVKFI
-187 RLSSEYQNEEGLQ
+187 RLAEDYQSQEGLQ

-207 RSEKQKKLIM
+207 GEKQKKLIM

-229 LKAEKLLEEA
+229 LKVEKLLEEA
-239 SVSRTVLKS
+239 KVSNAVLKS
-248 VIEKGIFEEYYL
+248 VVEKGILEIYYL

-265 SFADSDILTKKIL
+265 SFADSEVLAKKTL
-278 NEVQEEALHQIQK
+278 NNIQNEALYQVQQ

-309 TEIYIELIDQYLKAG
+309 TEIYIELIDQYLKKG

-332 EIGLTVHLI
+332 EIALTIHLI
-341 NRFKNHF
+341 NRLKKHF
-348 GKSLSV
+348 GKNLSV
-354 YHSKYS
+354 YHSKYN

-365 EVWNNVLNNNPK
+365 EVWNNVLNNCSK

-393 QLGLVIIDEEH
+393 DLGLVVIDEEH
-404 DNSYRQFEPAPRMQ
+404 DSSYRQFDPAPRLQ
-418 ARDTAIMLANI
+418 ARDSAIMLANL
-429 FKAKTLLGSATPSLE
+429 FKAKTLLGTATPSIE
-444 SMHNVKTEKYGFVY
+444 SMHNVKVGKYGFVY
-458 LSKRYADFLPPIIE
+458 LSKRYANFLPPTIE
-472 LIDIKDKYHRKRMN
+472 LIDIKDKQHRKRMN

-493 IKEITNTLS
+493 IEEMTNTLS
-502 QGRQVLLFQNRRG
+502 QGKQVLLFQNRRG

-523 QCGTVPQCPHC
+523 HCGTIPQCPHC

-539 FHQSSNQLRCHYCGY
+539 FHHSSNQLRCHYCGY
-554 AIPMPKACI
+554 AIPMPKTCI
-563 ACGSVDLR
+563 ACGSVDLK

-580 SKELEVLFPKIA
+580 SKELEILFPQVA

-601 NGKYGYEKILS
+601 NGKYGYEKILA

-618 TQILVGTQMITKGLD
+618 TQILVGTQMISKGLD

-692 QQVLQNDFRGMYQS
+692 QQVLQNDFKGMYQN
-706 QIEERQSFLYPPFVQ
+706 QIEERQSFSYPPFVQ
-721 MIKITLKHSNF
+721 MIKITLKHTNF
-732 NQVNES
+732 NRTNEG
-738 AEWFANTLRE
+738 AEWFANALKE
-748 VFASQRGIDVLG
+748 AFASKKGIEILG
-760 PEFPPIS
+760 PEFPLIS
-767 RIRNEYLK
+767 RIRNEYMK
-775 DILVKV
+775 DVLVKV
-781 HPSEVS
+781 KPSELS
-787 LRHTKEHIRR
+787 IHHTKEQIKR

-802 QAISNFRAIR
+802 QSISNFRAIR
-812 VSYFVE
+812 VSYLID

>member
-1 MYFVDVILPLPLS
+1 MYFVEVILPLPIP
-14 KLFTYRIN
+14 KLYTYRIN
-22 ENEAHFL
+22 EDEAHFL
-29 QMGMRVAVPFGK
+29 QTGMRVAVSFGK
-41 SKVYTAIVHH
+41 SKVYTALVHKV
-51 IHTVEPS
+51 HTNEPT
-58 YDIKDIEYILDETPI
+58 YETKDIEYILDETPI
-73 VTPQQIEH
+73 VTPNQITH

-87 FYMCTLGE
+87 YYMCTLGE
-95 VLKSALPSAFL
+95 VIKSALPSAFL

-117 KEVSSTLFTDDE
+117 KDLNPYLFSDDE
-129 WQVYEA
+129 FQVYEA

-153 NKALKV
+153 KKTLKV
-159 MKSLVEK
+159 IKSLVEK

-173 RIFEKYVPKLIKYI
+173 RIFEKYVPKLVKYI
-187 RLSSEYQNEEGLQ
+187 RLAEAYQSQEGLQ
-200 KALELLK
+200 EALELLK
-207 RSEKQKKLIM
+207 GEKQKKLIM
-217 AYFNYINREVLP
+217 AYFNHINREVLP
-229 LKAEKLLEEA
+229 LKVENLLEEA
-239 SVSRTVLKS
+239 KVSNAVLKS
-248 VIEKGIFEEYYL
+248 VVEKGILEIYYL

-265 SFADSDILTKKIL
+265 SFADSEVLAKKTL
-278 NEVQEEALHQIQK
+278 NNIQNEALYQVQQ

-309 TEIYIELIDQYLKAG
+309 TEIYIELIDQYLKKG

-332 EIGLTVHLI
+332 EIALTIHLI
-341 NRFKNHF
+341 NRLKKHF
-348 GKSLSV
+348 GKNLSV
-354 YHSKYS
+354 YHSKYN

-365 EVWNNVLNNNPK
+365 EVWNNVLNNCSK

-393 QLGLVIIDEEH
+393 DLGLVVIDEEH
-404 DNSYRQFEPAPRMQ
+404 DSSYRQFDPAPRLQ
-418 ARDTAIMLANI
+418 ARDSAIMLANI
-429 FKAKTLLGSATPSLE
+429 FKAKTLLGTATPSIE
-444 SMHNVKTEKYGFVY
+444 SMHNVKVGKYGFVY
-458 LSKRYADFLPPIIE
+458 LSKRYTNFLPPIIE
-472 LIDIKDKYHRKRMN
+472 LIDIKDKQHRKRMN

-493 IKEITNTLS
+493 IEEMTNTLS
-502 QGRQVLLFQNRRG
+502 QGKQVLLFQNRRG

-523 QCGTVPQCPHC
+523 HCGTVPQCPHC

-539 FHQSSNQLRCHYCGY
+539 FHHSSNQLRCHYCGY
-554 AIPMPKACI
+554 AIPMPKTCI
-563 ACGSVDLR
+563 ACGSVDLK

-580 SKELEVLFPKIA
+580 SKELEVLFPQVA

-601 NGKYGYEKILS
+601 NGKYGYEKILA

-618 TQILVGTQMITKGLD
+618 TQILVGTQMISKGLD

-672 RSAQQG
+672 RSAQRG

-692 QQVLQNDFRGMYQS
+692 QQVLQNDFKGMYQN
-706 QIEERQSFLYPPFVQ
+706 QIEERQSFSYPPFVQ
-721 MIKITLKHSNF
+721 MIKITLKHTNF
-732 NQVNES
+732 NRTNEG
-738 AEWFANTLRE
+738 AEWFANALKE
-748 VFASQRGIDVLG
+748 AFASKKGIEILG
-760 PEFPPIS
+760 PEFPLIS
-767 RIRNEYLK
+767 RIRNEYMK
-775 DILVKV
+775 DVLVKV
-781 HPSEVS
+781 KPSELS
-787 LRHTKEHIRR
+787 IHHTKEQIKR

-802 QAISNFRAIR
+802 QSISNFRTIR
-812 VSYFVE
+812 VSYLID

>member
-1 MYFVDVILPLPLS
+1 MYFVEVILPLPLP
-14 KLFTYRIN
+14 KLYTYRIN
-22 ENEAHFL
+22 EDEAHFL
-29 QMGMRVAVPFGK
+29 QMGMRVAVSFGK
-41 SKVYTAIVHH
+41 SKVYTALVHKV
-51 IHTVEPS
+51 HTNEPT
-58 YDIKDIEYILDETPI
+58 YETKDIEYILDETPI
-73 VTPQQIEH
+73 VTPEQITH

-87 FYMCTLGE
+87 YYMCTLGE
-95 VLKSALPSAFL
+95 VIKSALPSAFL

-117 KEVSSTLFTDDE
+117 KDLNSNLFSDDE
-129 WQVYEA
+129 FQVYEA

-153 NKALKV
+153 KKTLKV
-159 MKSLVEK
+159 IKSLVEK

-173 RIFEKYVPKLIKYI
+173 RIFEKYVPKLVKFI
-187 RLSSEYQNEEGLQ
+187 RLAEAYQSQEGLQ

-207 RSEKQKKLIM
+207 GEKQKKLIM
-217 AYFNYINREVLP
+217 AYFNHINREALP
-229 LKAEKLLEEA
+229 LKVENLLEEA
-239 SVSRTVLKS
+239 KVSNAVLKS
-248 VIEKGIFEEYYL
+248 VVEKGILEIYYL

-265 SFADSDILTKKIL
+265 SFAGSEILAKKTL
-278 NEVQEEALHQIQK
+278 NNIQNEALYQVQQ

-309 TEIYIELIDQYLKAG
+309 TEIYIELINQYLKKG

-332 EIGLTVHLI
+332 EIALTIHII
-341 NRFKNHF
+341 NRLKKHF
-348 GKSLSV
+348 GKNLSV
-354 YHSKYS
+354 YHSKYN

-365 EVWNNVLNNNPK
+365 EVWNNVLNNCSK

-393 QLGLVIIDEEH
+393 DLGLVVIDEEH
-404 DNSYRQFEPAPRMQ
+404 DSSYRQFDPAPRLQ
-418 ARDTAIMLANI
+418 ARDSAIMLANL
-429 FKAKTLLGSATPSLE
+429 FKAKTLLGTATPSIE
-444 SMHNVKTEKYGFVY
+444 SMHNVKIGKYGFVY
-458 LSKRYADFLPPIIE
+458 LSKRYANFLPPIIE
-472 LIDIKDKYHRKRMN
+472 LIDIKDKQHRKRMN

-493 IKEITNTLS
+493 IEEMTNTLS
-502 QGRQVLLFQNRRG
+502 QGKQVLLFQNRRG

-523 QCGTVPQCPHC
+523 HCGTVPQCPHC

-539 FHQSSNQLRCHYCGY
+539 FHHSSNQLRCHYCGY
-554 AIPMPKACI
+554 AIPMPKTCI
-563 ACGSVDLR
+563 ACGSVDLK

-580 SKELEVLFPKIA
+580 SKELEILFPQVA

-601 NGKYGYEKILS
+601 NGKYGYEKILA

-618 TQILVGTQMITKGLD
+618 TQILVGTQMISKGVD

-672 RSAQQG
+672 RSAQRG

-692 QQVLQNDFRGMYQS
+692 QQVLQNDFKGMYQN
-706 QIEERQSFLYPPFVQ
+706 QIEERQSFSYPPFVQ
-721 MIKITLKHSNF
+721 MIKITLKHTNF
-732 NQVNES
+732 NRTNEG
-738 AEWFANTLRE
+738 AEWFANALKE
-748 VFASQRGIDVLG
+748 AFASKKGIEILG
-760 PEFPPIS
+760 PEFPLIS
-767 RIRNEYLK
+767 RIRNEYMK
-775 DILVKV
+775 DVLVKV
-781 HPSEVS
+781 KPSELS
-787 LRHTKEHIRR
+787 IHHTKEQIKR

-802 QAISNFRAIR
+802 QSISNFRAIR
-812 VSYFVE
+812 VSYLID

>member
-1 MYFVDVILPLPLS
+1 MYFVEVILPLPLP
-14 KLFTYRIN
+14 KLYTYRIN
-22 ENEAHFL
+22 EDEAHFL
-29 QMGMRVAVPFGK
+29 QMGMRVAVSFGK
-41 SKVYTAIVHH
+41 SKVYTALVHKV
-51 IHTVEPS
+51 HTNEPT
-58 YDIKDIEYILDETPI
+58 YETKDIEYILDETPI
-73 VTPQQIEH
+73 VTPEQITH

-87 FYMCTLGE
+87 YYMCTLGE
-95 VLKSALPSAFL
+95 VIKSALPSAFL

-117 KEVSSTLFTDDE
+117 KDLNSNLFSDDE
-129 WQVYEA
+129 FQVYEA

-153 NKALKV
+153 KKTLKV
-159 MKSLVEK
+159 IKSLVEK

-173 RIFEKYVPKLIKYI
+173 RIFEKYVPKLVKFI
-187 RLSSEYQNEEGLQ
+187 RLAKDYQSQEGLQ

-207 RSEKQKKLIM
+207 GEKQKKLIM
-217 AYFNYINREVLP
+217 AYFNHINREVLP
-229 LKAEKLLEEA
+229 LKVENLLEEA
-239 SVSRTVLKS
+239 KVSNAVLKS
-248 VIEKGIFEEYYL
+248 VVEKGILEIYYL

-265 SFADSDILTKKIL
+265 SFAGSEILAQKTL
-278 NEVQEEALHQIQK
+278 NNIQNEALYQVQQ

-309 TEIYIELIDQYLKAG
+309 TEIYIELIDQYLKEG

-332 EIGLTVHLI
+332 EIALTIHLI
-341 NRFKNHF
+341 NRLKKHF
-348 GKSLSV
+348 GKNLSV
-354 YHSKYS
+354 YHSKYN

-365 EVWNNVLNNNPK
+365 EVWNNVLNNCSK

-393 QLGLVIIDEEH
+393 DLGLVVIDEEH
-404 DNSYRQFEPAPRMQ
+404 DSSYRQFDPAPRLQ
-418 ARDTAIMLANI
+418 ARDSAIMLANL
-429 FKAKTLLGSATPSLE
+429 FKAKTLLGTATPSIE
-444 SMHNVKTEKYGFVY
+444 SMHNVKIGKYGFVY
-458 LSKRYADFLPPIIE
+458 LSKRYANFLPPIIE
-472 LIDIKDKYHRKRMN
+472 LIDIKDKQHRKRMN

-493 IKEITNTLS
+493 IEEMTNTLS
-502 QGRQVLLFQNRRG
+502 QGKQVLLFQNRRG

-523 QCGTVPQCPHC
+523 HCGTVPQCPHC

-539 FHQSSNQLRCHYCGY
+539 FHHSSNQLRCHYCGY
-554 AIPMPKACI
+554 AIPMPKTCI
-563 ACGSVDLR
+563 ACGSVDLK

-580 SKELEVLFPKIA
+580 SKELEILFPQVA

-601 NGKYGYEKILS
+601 NGKYGYEKILA

-618 TQILVGTQMITKGLD
+618 TQILVGTQMISKGLD

-672 RSAQQG
+672 RSAQRG
-678 KVLIQTYNPQHPVI
+678 KVMIQTYNPQHPVI
-692 QQVLQNDFRGMYQS
+692 QQVLQNDFKGMYQS
-706 QIEERQSFLYPPFVQ
+706 QIEERQSFSYPPFVQ
-721 MIKITLKHSNF
+721 MIKITLKHTNF
-732 NQVNES
+732 NRTNEG
-738 AEWFANTLRE
+738 AEWFTNALKE
-748 VFASQRGIDVLG
+748 AFVSKKGIEILG
-760 PEFPPIS
+760 PEFPLIS
-767 RIRNEYLK
+767 RIRNEYMK
-775 DILVKV
+775 DVLVKV
-781 HPSEVS
+781 KPSELS
-787 LRHTKEHIRR
+787 IHHTKEQIKR

-802 QAISNFRAIR
+802 QSISNFRAIR
-812 VSYFVE
+812 VSYLID

>member
-1 MYFVDVILPLPLS
+1 MYFVEVILPLPLP
-14 KLFTYRIN
+14 KLYTYRIN
-22 ENEAHFL
+22 EDEAHFL
-29 QMGMRVAVPFGK
+29 QMGMRVAVSFGK
-41 SKVYTAIVHH
+41 SKVYTALVHKV
-51 IHTVEPS
+51 HTNEPT
-58 YDIKDIEYILDETPI
+58 YETKDIEYILDETPI
-73 VTPQQIEH
+73 VTPNQITH

-87 FYMCTLGE
+87 YYMCTLGE
-95 VLKSALPSAFL
+95 VIKSALPSAFL

-117 KEVSSTLFTDDE
+117 KDLNSNLFSDDE
-129 WQVYEA
+129 FQVYEA

-148 KIIPK
+148 KIISK
-153 NKALKV
+153 KKTLKV
-159 MKSLVEK
+159 IKSLVEK

-173 RIFEKYVPKLIKYI
+173 RIFEKYVPKLVKFI
-187 RLSSEYQNEEGLQ
+187 RLAEDYQSQEGLQ

-207 RSEKQKKLIM
+207 GEKQKKLIM

-229 LKAEKLLEEA
+229 LKVEKLLEEA
-239 SVSRTVLKS
+239 KVSNAVLKS
-248 VIEKGIFEEYYL
+248 VVEKGILEIYYL

-265 SFADSDILTKKIL
+265 SFADSEVLAKKTL
-278 NEVQEEALHQIQK
+278 NNIQNEALYQVQQ

-309 TEIYIELIDQYLKAG
+309 TEIYIELIDQYLKEG

-332 EIGLTVHLI
+332 EIALTIHLI
-341 NRFKNHF
+341 NRLKKHF
-348 GKSLSV
+348 GKNLSV
-354 YHSKYS
+354 YHSKYN

-365 EVWNNVLNNNPK
+365 EVWNNVLNNCSK

-393 QLGLVIIDEEH
+393 DLGLVVIDEEH
-404 DNSYRQFEPAPRMQ
+404 DSSYRQFDPAPRLQ
-418 ARDTAIMLANI
+418 ARDSAIMLANL
-429 FKAKTLLGSATPSLE
+429 FKAKTLLGTATPSIE
-444 SMHNVKTEKYGFVY
+444 SMHNVKVGKYGFVY
-458 LSKRYADFLPPIIE
+458 LSKRYANFLPPTIE
-472 LIDIKDKYHRKRMN
+472 LIDIKDKQHRKRMN

-493 IKEITNTLS
+493 IEEMTNTLS
-502 QGRQVLLFQNRRG
+502 QGKQVLLFQNRRG

-523 QCGTVPQCPHC
+523 HCGTIPQCPHC

-539 FHQSSNQLRCHYCGY
+539 FHHSSNQLRCHYCGY
-554 AIPMPKACI
+554 AIPMPKTCI
-563 ACGSVDLR
+563 ACGSVDLK

-580 SKELEVLFPKIA
+580 SKELEILFPQIA

-601 NGKYGYEKILS
+601 NGKYGYEKILA

-618 TQILVGTQMITKGLD
+618 TQILVGTQMISKGLD

-692 QQVLQNDFRGMYQS
+692 QQVLQNDFKGMYQN
-706 QIEERQSFLYPPFVQ
+706 QIEERQSFSYPPFVQ
-721 MIKITLKHSNF
+721 MIKITLKNSNF
-732 NQVNES
+732 NRTNEG
-738 AEWFANTLRE
+738 AEWFANALKE
-748 VFASQRGIDVLG
+748 AFASKKGIEILG
-760 PEFPPIS
+760 PEFPLIS
-767 RIRNEYLK
+767 RIRNEYMK
-775 DILVKV
+775 DVLVKV
-781 HPSEVS
+781 KPSELS
-787 LRHTKEHIRR
+787 IHHTKEQIKR

-802 QAISNFRAIR
+802 QSISNFRAIR
-812 VSYFVE
+812 VSYLID

>member
-1 MYFVDVILPLPLS
+1 MYFVEVILPLPLP
-14 KLFTYRIN
+14 KLYTYRIN
-22 ENEAHFL
+22 EDEAHFL
-29 QMGMRVAVPFGK
+29 QMGMRVAVSFGK
-41 SKVYTAIVHH
+41 SKVYTALVHKV
-51 IHTVEPS
+51 HTNEPT
-58 YDIKDIEYILDETPI
+58 YETKDIEYILDETPI
-73 VTPQQIEH
+73 VTPEQITH

-87 FYMCTLGE
+87 YYMCTLGE
-95 VLKSALPSAFL
+95 VIKSALPSAFL

-117 KEVSSTLFTDDE
+117 KDLNSNLFSDDE
-129 WQVYEA
+129 FQVYEA

-153 NKALKV
+153 KKTLKV
-159 MKSLVEK
+159 IKSLVEK

-173 RIFEKYVPKLIKYI
+173 RIFEKYVPKLVKFI
-187 RLSSEYQNEEGLQ
+187 RLAKDYQSQEGLQ

-207 RSEKQKKLIM
+207 GEKQKKLIM

-229 LKAEKLLEEA
+229 LKVENLLEEA
-239 SVSRTVLKS
+239 KVSNAVLKS
-248 VIEKGIFEEYYL
+248 VVEKGILEIYYL

-265 SFADSDILTKKIL
+265 SFAGSEILAKKTL
-278 NEVQEEALHQIQK
+278 NNIQNEALYQVQQ

-309 TEIYIELIDQYLKAG
+309 TEIYIELIDQYLKKG

-332 EIGLTVHLI
+332 EIALTIHLI
-341 NRFKNHF
+341 NRLKKHF
-348 GKSLSV
+348 GKNLSV
-354 YHSKYS
+354 YHSKYN

-365 EVWNNVLNNNPK
+365 ELWNNVLNNCSK

-393 QLGLVIIDEEH
+393 DLGLVVIDEEH
-404 DNSYRQFEPAPRMQ
+404 DSSYRQFDPAPRLQ
-418 ARDTAIMLANI
+418 ARDSAIMLANL
-429 FKAKTLLGSATPSLE
+429 FKAKTLLGTATPSIE
-444 SMHNVKTEKYGFVY
+444 SMHNVKVGKYGFVY
-458 LSKRYADFLPPIIE
+458 LSKRYANFLPPTIE
-472 LIDIKDKYHRKRMN
+472 LIDIKDKQHRKRMN

-493 IKEITNTLS
+493 IEEMTNTLS
-502 QGRQVLLFQNRRG
+502 QGKQVLLFQNRRG

-523 QCGTVPQCPHC
+523 HCGTVPQCPHC

-539 FHQSSNQLRCHYCGY
+539 FHHSSNQLRCHYCGY
-554 AIPMPKACI
+554 AIPMPKTCI
-563 ACGSVDLR
+563 ACGSVDLK

-580 SKELEVLFPKIA
+580 SKELEILFPQVA

-601 NGKYGYEKILS
+601 NGKYGYEKILA

-618 TQILVGTQMITKGLD
+618 TQILVGTQMISKGLD

-672 RSAQQG
+672 RSAQRG

-692 QQVLQNDFRGMYQS
+692 QQVLQNDFKGMYQS
-706 QIEERQSFLYPPFVQ
+706 QIEERQSFSYPPFVQ
-721 MIKITLKHSNF
+721 MIKITLKHTNF
-732 NQVNES
+732 NRTNEG
-738 AEWFANTLRE
+738 AEWFANALKE
-748 VFASQRGIDVLG
+748 AFASKKGIEILG
-760 PEFPPIS
+760 PEFPLIS
-767 RIRNEYLK
+767 RIRNEYMK
-775 DILVKV
+775 DVLVKV
-781 HPSEVS
+781 KPSELS
-787 LRHTKEHIRR
+787 IHHTKEQIKR

-802 QAISNFRAIR
+802 QSISNFRAIR
-812 VSYFVE
+812 VSYLID

>member
-1 MYFVDVILPLPLS
+1 
-14 KLFTYRIN
+14 
-22 ENEAHFL
+22 
-29 QMGMRVAVPFGK
+29 
-41 SKVYTAIVHH
+41 
-51 IHTVEPS
+51 
-58 YDIKDIEYILDETPI
+58 
-73 VTPQQIEH
+73 
-81 WQWIAD
+81 
-87 FYMCTLGE
+87 
-95 VLKSALPSAFL
+95 L

-117 KEVSSTLFTDDE
+117 KDLNSNLFSDDE
-129 WQVYEA
+129 FQVYEA

-153 NKALKV
+153 KKTLKV
-159 MKSLVEK
+159 IKSLVEK

-173 RIFEKYVPKLIKYI
+173 RIFEKYVPKLVKYI
-187 RLSSEYQNEEGLQ
+187 RLAEAYQSQEGLQ

-207 RSEKQKKLIM
+207 GEKQKKLIM
-217 AYFNYINREVLP
+217 AYFNHINREVLP
-229 LKAEKLLEEA
+229 LKVENLLEEA
-239 SVSRTVLKS
+239 KVSNAVLKS
-248 VIEKGIFEEYYL
+248 VIEKGILEIYYL

-265 SFADSDILTKKIL
+265 SFADSEVLVKKTL
-278 NEVQEEALHQIQK
+278 NNIQNEALYQVQQ

-309 TEIYIELIDQYLKAG
+309 TEIYIELIDQYLKKG

-332 EIGLTVHLI
+332 EIALTIHLI
-341 NRFKNHF
+341 NRLKKHF
-348 GKSLSV
+348 GKNLSV
-354 YHSKYS
+354 YHSKYN

-365 EVWNNVLNNNPK
+365 EVWNNVLNNHPK

-393 QLGLVIIDEEH
+393 DLGLVVIDEEH
-404 DNSYRQFEPAPRMQ
+404 DSSYRQFDPAPRLQ
-418 ARDTAIMLANI
+418 ARDSAIMLANI
-429 FKAKTLLGSATPSLE
+429 FKAKTLLGTATPSIE
-444 SMHNVKTEKYGFVY
+444 SMHNVKVGKYGFVY
-458 LSKRYADFLPPIIE
+458 LSKRYTNFLPPIIE
-472 LIDIKDKYHRKRMN
+472 LIDIKDKQHRKRMN

-493 IKEITNTLS
+493 IEEMTNTLS
-502 QGRQVLLFQNRRG
+502 QGKQVLLFQNRRG

-523 QCGTVPQCPHC
+523 HCGTVPQCPHC

-539 FHQSSNQLRCHYCGY
+539 FHHSSNQLRCHYCGY
-554 AIPMPKACI
+554 AIPMPKTCI
-563 ACGSVDLR
+563 ACGSVDLK

-580 SKELEVLFPKIA
+580 SKELEILFPQVA

-601 NGKYGYEKILS
+601 NGKYGYEKILA

-618 TQILVGTQMITKGLD
+618 TQILVGTQMISKGLD

-672 RSAQQG
+672 RSAQRG

-692 QQVLQNDFRGMYQS
+692 QQVLQSDFKGMYQS
-706 QIEERQSFLYPPFVQ
+706 QIEERQSFSYPPFVQ
-721 MIKITLKHSNF
+721 MIKITLKHTNF
-732 NQVNES
+732 NRTNEG
-738 AEWFANTLRE
+738 AEWFANALKE
-748 VFASQRGIDVLG
+748 AFASKKGIEILG
-760 PEFPPIS
+760 PEFPLIS
-767 RIRNEYLK
+767 RIRNEYMK
-775 DILVKV
+775 DVLVKV
-781 HPSEVS
+781 KPSELS
-787 LRHTKEHIRR
+787 IHHTKEQIKR

-802 QAISNFRAIR
+802 QSISNFRTIR
-812 VSYFVE
+812 VSYLID

>member
-1 MYFVDVILPLPLS
+1 MYFVEVILPLPLP
-14 KLFTYRIN
+14 KLYTYRIN
-22 ENEAHFL
+22 EDEAHFL
-29 QMGMRVAVPFGK
+29 QTGMRVAVSFGK
-41 SKVYTAIVHH
+41 SKVYTALVHKV
-51 IHTVEPS
+51 HTNEPT
-58 YDIKDIEYILDETPI
+58 YETKDIEYILDETPI
-73 VTPQQIEH
+73 VTPEQITH

-87 FYMCTLGE
+87 YYMCTLGE
-95 VLKSALPSAFL
+95 VIKSALPSAFL

-117 KEVSSTLFTDDE
+117 KDLNSNLFSDDE
-129 WQVYEA
+129 FQVYEA

-153 NKALKV
+153 KKTLKV
-159 MKSLVEK
+159 IKSLVEK

-173 RIFEKYVPKLIKYI
+173 RIFEKYVPKLVKFI
-187 RLSSEYQNEEGLQ
+187 RLAEAYQSQEGLQ

-207 RSEKQKKLIM
+207 GEKQKKLIM
-217 AYFNYINREVLP
+217 AYFNHINREALP
-229 LKAEKLLEEA
+229 LKVEKLLEEA
-239 SVSRTVLKS
+239 KVSNAVLKS
-248 VIEKGIFEEYYL
+248 VVEKGILEIYYL

-265 SFADSDILTKKIL
+265 SFAGSEILAKKTL
-278 NEVQEEALHQIQK
+278 NNIQNEALYQVQQ

-309 TEIYIELIDQYLKAG
+309 TEIYIELINQYLKKG

-332 EIGLTVHLI
+332 EIALTIHII
-341 NRFKNHF
+341 NRLKKHF
-348 GKSLSV
+348 GKNLSV
-354 YHSKYS
+354 YHSKYN

-365 EVWNNVLNNNPK
+365 EVWNNVLNNHPK

-393 QLGLVIIDEEH
+393 NLGLVVIDEEH
-404 DNSYRQFEPAPRMQ
+404 DSSYRQFEPAPRLQ
-418 ARDTAIMLANI
+418 ARDSAIMLANI
-429 FKAKTLLGSATPSLE
+429 FKAKTLLGTATPSIE
-444 SMHNVKTEKYGFVY
+444 SMYNVKVSKYGFIY
-458 LSKRYADFLPPIIE
+458 LSKRYANYLPPIIE
-472 LIDIKDKYHRKRMN
+472 LIDIKDKQHRKRMN
-486 GHFSDIL
+486 GHFSDVL
-493 IKEITNTLS
+493 IEEITSTLS

-523 QCGTVPQCPHC
+523 HCGTVPQCPHC

-539 FHQSSNQLRCHYCGY
+539 FHHSSNQLRCHYCGY
-554 AIPMPKACI
+554 AIPMIKTCI
-563 ACGSVDLR
+563 ACGNVDLN

-580 SKELEVLFPKIA
+580 SKELEMLFPQAA

-601 NGKYGYEKILS
+601 NGKYGYEKILT

-618 TQILVGTQMITKGLD
+618 TQILVGTQMISKGLD

-672 RSAQQG
+672 RSAQRG

-692 QQVLQNDFRGMYQS
+692 QQVLQNDFKGMYQN
-706 QIEERQSFLYPPFVQ
+706 QIEERQSFSYPPFVQ
-721 MIKITLKHSNF
+721 MIKITLKHTNF
-732 NQVNES
+732 NRTNEG
-738 AEWFANTLRE
+738 AEWFANALKE
-748 VFASQRGIDVLG
+748 AFASKKGIEILG
-760 PEFPPIS
+760 PEFPLIS
-767 RIRNEYLK
+767 RIRNEYMK
-775 DILVKV
+775 DVLVKV
-781 HPSEVS
+781 KPSELS
-787 LRHTKEHIRR
+787 IHHTKEQIKR

-802 QAISNFRAIR
+802 QSISNFRAIR
-812 VSYFVE
+812 VSYLID

>member
-1 MYFVDVILPLPLS
+1 MYFVEVILPLPLP
-14 KLFTYRIN
+14 KLYTYRIN
-22 ENEAHFL
+22 EDEAHFL
-29 QMGMRVAVPFGK
+29 QMGMRVAVSFGK
-41 SKVYTAIVHH
+41 SKVYTALVHKV
-51 IHTVEPS
+51 HTNEPT
-58 YDIKDIEYILDETPI
+58 YETKDIEYILDETPI
-73 VTPQQIEH
+73 VTPEQITH

-87 FYMCTLGE
+87 YYMCTLGE
-95 VLKSALPSAFL
+95 VIKSALPSAFL

-117 KEVSSTLFTDDE
+117 KDLNSNLFSDDE
-129 WQVYEA
+129 FQVYEA

-153 NKALKV
+153 KKTLKV
-159 MKSLVEK
+159 IKSLVEK

-173 RIFEKYVPKLIKYI
+173 RIFEKYVPKLVKFI
-187 RLSSEYQNEEGLQ
+187 RLAKDYQSQEGLQ

-207 RSEKQKKLIM
+207 GEKQKKLIM

-229 LKAEKLLEEA
+229 LKVEKLLEEA
-239 SVSRTVLKS
+239 KVSNAVLKS
-248 VIEKGIFEEYYL
+248 VVEKGILEIYYL

-265 SFADSDILTKKIL
+265 SFADSEVLAKKTL
-278 NEVQEEALHQIQK
+278 NNIQNEALYQVQQ

-309 TEIYIELIDQYLKAG
+309 TEIYIELINQYLKKG

-332 EIGLTVHLI
+332 EIALTIHII
-341 NRFKNHF
+341 NRLKKHF
-348 GKSLSV
+348 GKNLSV
-354 YHSKYS
+354 YHSKYN

-365 EVWNNVLNNNPK
+365 EVWNNVLNNCSK

-393 QLGLVIIDEEH
+393 NLGLVVIDEEH
-404 DNSYRQFEPAPRMQ
+404 DSSYRQFDPAPRLQ
-418 ARDTAIMLANI
+418 ARDSAIMLANL
-429 FKAKTLLGSATPSLE
+429 FKAKTLLGTATPSIE
-444 SMHNVKTEKYGFVY
+444 SMYNVKVGKYGFVY
-458 LSKRYADFLPPIIE
+458 LSKRYANYLPPIIE
-472 LIDIKDKYHRKRMN
+472 LIDIKDKQHRKRMN

-493 IKEITNTLS
+493 IEEMTNTLS
-502 QGRQVLLFQNRRG
+502 QGKQVLLFQNRRG

-523 QCGTVPQCPHC
+523 HCGTVPQCPHC

-539 FHQSSNQLRCHYCGY
+539 FHHSSNQLRCHYCGY
-554 AIPMPKACI
+554 AIPMPKTCI
-563 ACGSVDLR
+563 ACGSVDLK

-580 SKELEVLFPKIA
+580 SKELEILFPQVA

-601 NGKYGYEKILS
+601 NGKYGYEKILA

-618 TQILVGTQMITKGLD
+618 TQILVGTQMISKGLD

-672 RSAQQG
+672 RSAQRG

-692 QQVLQNDFRGMYQS
+692 QQVLQNDFKGMYQN
-706 QIEERQSFLYPPFVQ
+706 QIEERQSFSYPPFVQ
-721 MIKITLKHSNF
+721 MIKITLKHTNF
-732 NQVNES
+732 NRTNEG
-738 AEWFANTLRE
+738 AEWFANALKE
-748 VFASQRGIDVLG
+748 AFASKKGIEILG
-760 PEFPPIS
+760 PEFPLIS
-767 RIRNEYLK
+767 RIRNEYMK
-775 DILVKV
+775 DVLVKV
-781 HPSEVS
+781 KPSELS
-787 LRHTKEHIRR
+787 IHHTKEQIKR

-802 QAISNFRAIR
+802 QSISNFRAIR
-812 VSYFVE
+812 VSYLID

>member
-1 MYFVDVILPLPLS
+1 MYFVEVILPLPLP
-14 KLFTYRIN
+14 KLYTYRIN
-22 ENEAHFL
+22 EDEALFL
-29 QMGMRVAVPFGK
+29 QMGMRVAVSFGK
-41 SKVYTAIVHH
+41 SKVYTALVHKV
-51 IHTVEPS
+51 HTNEPT
-58 YDIKDIEYILDETPI
+58 YETKDIEYILDETPI
-73 VTPQQIEH
+73 VTPEQITH

-87 FYMCTLGE
+87 YYMCTLGE
-95 VLKSALPSAFL
+95 VIKSALPSAFL

-117 KEVSSTLFTDDE
+117 KDLNSNLFSDDE
-129 WQVYEA
+129 FQVYEA

-153 NKALKV
+153 KKTLKV
-159 MKSLVEK
+159 IKSLVEK

-173 RIFEKYVPKLIKYI
+173 RIFEKYVPKLVKFI
-187 RLSSEYQNEEGLQ
+187 RLAKDYQSQEGLQ

-207 RSEKQKKLIM
+207 GEKQKKLIM
-217 AYFNYINREVLP
+217 AYFNHINREVLP
-229 LKAEKLLEEA
+229 LKVENLLEEA
-239 SVSRTVLKS
+239 KVSNAVLKS
-248 VIEKGIFEEYYL
+248 VVEKGILEIYYL

-265 SFADSDILTKKIL
+265 SFAGSEVLAKKTL
-278 NEVQEEALHQIQK
+278 NNIQNEALYQVQQ

-309 TEIYIELIDQYLKAG
+309 TEIYIELIDQYLKEG

-332 EIGLTVHLI
+332 EIALTIHLI
-341 NRFKNHF
+341 NRLKKHF
-348 GKSLSV
+348 GKNLSV
-354 YHSKYS
+354 YHSKYN
-360 TNERV
+360 TNERI
-365 EVWNNVLNNNPK
+365 EVWNNVLNNCSK

-393 QLGLVIIDEEH
+393 DLGLVVIDEEH
-404 DNSYRQFEPAPRMQ
+404 DSSYRQFDPAPRLQ
-418 ARDTAIMLANI
+418 ARDSAIMLANL
-429 FKAKTLLGSATPSLE
+429 FKAKTLLGTATPSIE
-444 SMHNVKTEKYGFVY
+444 SMHNVKVGKYGFVY
-458 LSKRYADFLPPIIE
+458 LSKRYANFLPPTIE
-472 LIDIKDKYHRKRMN
+472 LIDIKDKQHRKRMN

-493 IKEITNTLS
+493 IEEMTNTLS
-502 QGRQVLLFQNRRG
+502 QGKQVLLFQNRRG

-523 QCGTVPQCPHC
+523 HCGTVPQCPHC

-539 FHQSSNQLRCHYCGY
+539 FHHSSNQLRCHYCGY
-554 AIPMPKACI
+554 AIPMPKTCI
-563 ACGSVDLR
+563 ACGSVDLK

-580 SKELEVLFPKIA
+580 SKELEILFPQVA

-601 NGKYGYEKILS
+601 NGKYGYEKILA

-618 TQILVGTQMITKGLD
+618 TQILVGTQMISKGLD

-672 RSAQQG
+672 RSAQRG

-692 QQVLQNDFRGMYQS
+692 QQVLQNDFKGMYQN
-706 QIEERQSFLYPPFVQ
+706 QIEERQSFSYPPFVQ
-721 MIKITLKHSNF
+721 MIKITLKHTNF
-732 NQVNES
+732 NHTNEG
-738 AEWFANTLRE
+738 AEWFANALKE
-748 VFASQRGIDVLG
+748 AFASKKGIEILG
-760 PEFPPIS
+760 PEFPLIS
-767 RIRNEYLK
+767 RIRNEYMK
-775 DILVKV
+775 DVLVKV
-781 HPSEVS
+781 KPSELS
-787 LRHTKEHIRR
+787 IYHTKEQIKR

-802 QAISNFRAIR
+802 QSISNFRAIR
-812 VSYFVE
+812 VSYLID

>member
-1 MYFVDVILPLPLS
+1 MYFVEVILPLPLP
-14 KLFTYRIN
+14 KLYTYRIN
-22 ENEAHFL
+22 EDEAHFL
-29 QMGMRVAVPFGK
+29 QMGMRVAVSFGK
-41 SKVYTAIVHH
+41 SKVYTALVHKV
-51 IHTVEPS
+51 HTNEPT
-58 YDIKDIEYILDETPI
+58 YETKDIEYILDETPI
-73 VTPQQIEH
+73 VTPEQITH

-87 FYMCTLGE
+87 YYMCTLGE
-95 VLKSALPSAFL
+95 VIKSALPSAFL

-117 KEVSSTLFTDDE
+117 KDLNSNLFSDDE
-129 WQVYEA
+129 FQVYEA

-148 KIIPK
+148 KIISK
-153 NKALKV
+153 KKTLKV
-159 MKSLVEK
+159 IKSLVEK

-173 RIFEKYVPKLIKYI
+173 RIFEKYVPKLVKFI
-187 RLSSEYQNEEGLQ
+187 RLAEDYQSQEGLQ

-207 RSEKQKKLIM
+207 GEKQKKLIM

-229 LKAEKLLEEA
+229 LKVEKLLEEA
-239 SVSRTVLKS
+239 KVSNAVLKS
-248 VIEKGIFEEYYL
+248 VVEKGILEIYYL

-265 SFADSDILTKKIL
+265 SFADSEVLAKKTL
-278 NEVQEEALHQIQK
+278 NNIQNEALYQVQQ

-309 TEIYIELIDQYLKAG
+309 TEIYIELIDQYLKEG

-332 EIGLTVHLI
+332 EIALTIHLI
-341 NRFKNHF
+341 NRLKKHF
-348 GKSLSV
+348 GKNLSV
-354 YHSKYS
+354 YHSKYN

-365 EVWNNVLNNNPK
+365 EVWNNVLNNCSK

-393 QLGLVIIDEEH
+393 DLGLVVIDEEH
-404 DNSYRQFEPAPRMQ
+404 DSSYRQFDPAPRLQ
-418 ARDTAIMLANI
+418 ARDSAIMLANL
-429 FKAKTLLGSATPSLE
+429 FKAKTLLGTATPSIE
-444 SMHNVKTEKYGFVY
+444 SMHNVKVGKYGFVY
-458 LSKRYADFLPPIIE
+458 LSKRYANFLPPTIE
-472 LIDIKDKYHRKRMN
+472 LIDIKDKQHRKRMN

-493 IKEITNTLS
+493 IEEMTNTLS
-502 QGRQVLLFQNRRG
+502 QGKQVLLFQNRRG

-523 QCGTVPQCPHC
+523 HCGTIPQCPHC

-539 FHQSSNQLRCHYCGY
+539 FHHSSNQLRCHYCGY
-554 AIPMPKACI
+554 AIPMPKTCI
-563 ACGSVDLR
+563 ACGSVDLK

-580 SKELEVLFPKIA
+580 SKELEILFPQIA

-601 NGKYGYEKILS
+601 NGKYGYEKILA

-618 TQILVGTQMITKGLD
+618 TQILVGTQMISKGLD

-692 QQVLQNDFRGMYQS
+692 QQVLQNDFKGMYQN
-706 QIEERQSFLYPPFVQ
+706 QIEERQSFSYPPFVQ
-721 MIKITLKHSNF
+721 MIKITLKNSNF
-732 NQVNES
+732 NRTNEG
-738 AEWFANTLRE
+738 AEWFANALKE
-748 VFASQRGIDVLG
+748 AFASKKGIEILG
-760 PEFPPIS
+760 PEFPLIS
-767 RIRNEYLK
+767 RIRNEYMK
-775 DILVKV
+775 DVLVKV
-781 HPSEVS
+781 KPSELS
-787 LRHTKEHIRR
+787 IHHTKKQIKR

-802 QAISNFRAIR
+802 QSISNFRAIR
-812 VSYFVE
+812 VSYLID

>member
-1 MYFVDVILPLPLS
+1 MYFVEVILPLPLP
-14 KLFTYRIN
+14 KLYTYRIN
-22 ENEAHFL
+22 EDEAHFL
-29 QMGMRVAVPFGK
+29 QMGMRVAVSFGK
-41 SKVYTAIVHH
+41 SKVYTALVHKV
-51 IHTVEPS
+51 HTNEPT
-58 YDIKDIEYILDETPI
+58 YETKDIEYILDETPI
-73 VTPQQIEH
+73 VTPEQITH

-87 FYMCTLGE
+87 YYMCTLGE
-95 VLKSALPSAFL
+95 VIKSALPSAFL

-117 KEVSSTLFTDDE
+117 KDLNSNLFSDDE
-129 WQVYEA
+129 FQVYEA

-148 KIIPK
+148 KIISK
-153 NKALKV
+153 KKTLKV
-159 MKSLVEK
+159 IKSLVEK

-173 RIFEKYVPKLIKYI
+173 RIFEKYVPKLVKFI
-187 RLSSEYQNEEGLQ
+187 RLAEDYQSQEGLQ

-207 RSEKQKKLIM
+207 GEKQKKLIM

-229 LKAEKLLEEA
+229 LKVEKLLEEA
-239 SVSRTVLKS
+239 KVSNAVLKS
-248 VIEKGIFEEYYL
+248 VVEKGILEIYYL

-265 SFADSDILTKKIL
+265 SFADSEVLAKKTL
-278 NEVQEEALHQIQK
+278 NNIQNEALYQVQQ

-309 TEIYIELIDQYLKAG
+309 TEIYIELINQYLKKG

-332 EIGLTVHLI
+332 EIALTIHII
-341 NRFKNHF
+341 NRLKKHF
-348 GKSLSV
+348 GKNLSV
-354 YHSKYS
+354 YHSKYN

-365 EVWNNVLNNNPK
+365 EVWNNVLNNCSK

-393 QLGLVIIDEEH
+393 DLGLVVIDEEH
-404 DNSYRQFEPAPRMQ
+404 DSSYRQFDPAPRLQ
-418 ARDTAIMLANI
+418 ARDSAIMLANL
-429 FKAKTLLGSATPSLE
+429 FKAKTLLGTATPSIE
-444 SMHNVKTEKYGFVY
+444 SMHNVKVGKYGFVY
-458 LSKRYADFLPPIIE
+458 LSKRYANFLPPTIE
-472 LIDIKDKYHRKRMN
+472 LIDIKDKQHRKRMN

-493 IKEITNTLS
+493 IEEMTNTLS
-502 QGRQVLLFQNRRG
+502 QGKQVLLFQNRRG

-523 QCGTVPQCPHC
+523 HCGTIPQCPHC

-539 FHQSSNQLRCHYCGY
+539 FHHSSNQLRCHYCGY
-554 AIPMPKACI
+554 AIPMPKTCI
-563 ACGSVDLR
+563 ACGSVDLK

-580 SKELEVLFPKIA
+580 SKELEILFPQVA

-601 NGKYGYEKILS
+601 NGKYGYEKILA

-618 TQILVGTQMITKGLD
+618 TQILVGTQMISKGLD

-692 QQVLQNDFRGMYQS
+692 QQVLQNDFKGMYQN
-706 QIEERQSFLYPPFVQ
+706 QIEERQSFSYPPFVQ
-721 MIKITLKHSNF
+721 MIKITLKNSNF
-732 NQVNES
+732 NRTNEG
-738 AEWFANTLRE
+738 AEWFANALKE
-748 VFASQRGIDVLG
+748 AFASKKGIEILG
-760 PEFPPIS
+760 PEFPLIS
-767 RIRNEYLK
+767 RIRNEYMK
-775 DILVKV
+775 DVLVKV
-781 HPSEVS
+781 KPSELS
-787 LRHTKEHIRR
+787 IHHTKEQIKR

-802 QAISNFRAIR
+802 QSISNFRAIR
-812 VSYFVE
+812 VSYLID

>member
-1 MYFVDVILPLPLS
+1 MYFVEVILPLPLP
-14 KLFTYRIN
+14 KLYTYRIN
-22 ENEAHFL
+22 EDEAHFL
-29 QMGMRVAVPFGK
+29 QMGMRVAVSFGK
-41 SKVYTAIVHH
+41 SKVYTALVHKV
-51 IHTVEPS
+51 HTNEPT
-58 YDIKDIEYILDETPI
+58 YETKDIEYILDETPI
-73 VTPQQIEH
+73 VTPEQITH

-87 FYMCTLGE
+87 YYMCTLGE
-95 VLKSALPSAFL
+95 VIKSALPSAFL

-117 KEVSSTLFTDDE
+117 KDLNSNLFSDDE
-129 WQVYEA
+129 FQVYEA

-153 NKALKV
+153 KKTLKV
-159 MKSLVEK
+159 IKSLVEK

-173 RIFEKYVPKLIKYI
+173 RIFEKYVPKLVKFI
-187 RLSSEYQNEEGLQ
+187 RLAKDYQSQEGLQ

-207 RSEKQKKLIM
+207 GEKQKKLIM

-229 LKAEKLLEEA
+229 LKVEKLLEEA
-239 SVSRTVLKS
+239 KVSNAVLKS
-248 VIEKGIFEEYYL
+248 VVEKGILEIYYL

-265 SFADSDILTKKIL
+265 SFADSEVLAKKTL
-278 NEVQEEALHQIQK
+278 NNIQNEALYQVQQ

-309 TEIYIELIDQYLKAG
+309 TEIYIELIDQYLKEG

-332 EIGLTVHLI
+332 EIALTIHLI
-341 NRFKNHF
+341 NRLKKHF
-348 GKSLSV
+348 GKNLSV
-354 YHSKYS
+354 YHSKYN

-365 EVWNNVLNNNPK
+365 EVWNNVLNNCSK

-393 QLGLVIIDEEH
+393 NLGLVVIDEEH
-404 DNSYRQFEPAPRMQ
+404 DSSYRQFDPAPRLQ
-418 ARDTAIMLANI
+418 ARDSAIMLANL
-429 FKAKTLLGSATPSLE
+429 FKAKTLLGTATPSIE
-444 SMHNVKTEKYGFVY
+444 SMHNVKVGKYGFVY
-458 LSKRYADFLPPIIE
+458 LSKRYANFLPPIIE
-472 LIDIKDKYHRKRMN
+472 LIDIKDKQHRKRMN

-493 IKEITNTLS
+493 IEEMTNTLS
-502 QGRQVLLFQNRRG
+502 QGKQVLLFQNRRG

-523 QCGTVPQCPHC
+523 HCGTVPQCPHC

-539 FHQSSNQLRCHYCGY
+539 FHHSSNQLRCHYCGY
-554 AIPMPKACI
+554 AIPMPKTCI
-563 ACGSVDLR
+563 ACGSVDLK

-580 SKELEVLFPKIA
+580 SKELEILFPQIA

-601 NGKYGYEKILS
+601 NGKYGYEKILA

-618 TQILVGTQMITKGLD
+618 TQILVGTQMISKGLD

-672 RSAQQG
+672 RSAQRG

-692 QQVLQNDFRGMYQS
+692 QQVLQNDFKGMYQN
-706 QIEERQSFLYPPFVQ
+706 QIEERQSFSYPPFVQ
-721 MIKITLKHSNF
+721 MIKITLKHTNF
-732 NQVNES
+732 NRTNEG
-738 AEWFANTLRE
+738 AEWFANALKE
-748 VFASQRGIDVLG
+748 AFASKKGIEILG
-760 PEFPPIS
+760 PEFPLIS
-767 RIRNEYLK
+767 RIRNEYMK
-775 DILVKV
+775 DVLVKV
-781 HPSEVS
+781 KPSELS
-787 LRHTKEHIRR
+787 IHHTKEQIKR

-802 QAISNFRAIR
+802 QSISNFRAIR
-812 VSYFVE
+812 VSYLID